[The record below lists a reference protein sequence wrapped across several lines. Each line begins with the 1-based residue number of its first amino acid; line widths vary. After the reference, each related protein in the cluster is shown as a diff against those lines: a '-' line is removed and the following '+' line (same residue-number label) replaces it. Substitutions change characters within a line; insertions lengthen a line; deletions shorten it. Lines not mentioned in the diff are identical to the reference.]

1 MLSKFNNKK
10 HRRLTALLLCAALM
24 LGSVTSV
31 SADISAA
38 DSETEVQ
45 NYAEESSTEAV
56 SYEAP
61 ETQAEVQEGTPVAEE
76 TEAPAADTQ
85 QTEAHTEAST
95 EAHTE
100 TASETQAEPET
111 ETPVS
116 EATELRQDFT
126 DGISVI
132 ANLPDGAFEAA
143 TSDITMQVNRLTSA
157 QLTYITSLM
166 DKEIDKDTYEVG
178 DYVIF
183 DIKFI
188 VNGVETEPL
197 KEITVNIKNSKI
209 NVGDVESAKV
219 FYFDPHD
226 TNTSSD
232 DELAEISQRSLLIK
246 EFQKAGKS
254 TANIDD
260 YDLSNIILNDKG
272 KATEINFEAR
282 KNTIYGC
289 YVVNEMEKESE
300 TEDINKEET
309 ESETE
314 LESES
319 ESESE
324 TENELYT
331 TDFTNQTLD
340 YEDAQVKISVE
351 AVEENAIPEEA
362 SLSVTPIV
370 KDNSDTS
377 AQYEAVEKLLQEKVE
392 NEDYDIAGFLAYDIT
407 LVDADGNKVEP
418 NGEVKVTMNYKQAVI
433 ADEAVQTVENTDGL
447 ESTADLGIAVM
458 HLEEDEQG
466 NVQNVVNM
474 TEENKADI
482 AATQDSKVEKT
493 EITTNSFSTYALAW
507 TAETVAQSAD
517 GSVTLTETYGKM
529 TATYTGSAT
538 DYKYVWYRSING
550 GYFELQTPVQYTG
563 TDGTALG
570 SDIKDDGTELYISL
584 NGGALTSANTNVQYK
599 VAVYA
604 ADAFDKDGDL
614 KEDAT
619 PLAESIAK
627 SVTGYDEIRN
637 GSFENP
643 VVTDNHL
650 NTNNWQYSN
659 ENYQAQGGVW
669 QTTGTHN
676 SSQWSDADGAD
687 IEIVTTKTKNQN
699 GTLSQSNLV
708 GYSWYGTV
716 AAADGIQFAE
726 LNCEAAGA
734 LYQDILTTPGETLNY
749 QLAHR
754 ARGNKKDAT
763 EENDTMY
770 VVIMST
776 QMAVDNNV
784 TTQARVQDIINNQ
797 SNYPGATVVS
807 YTDNDQMWTYHQGA
821 YKVNSD
827 GQYST
832 RFFFV
837 AGNTASG
844 NNTVGNFLDDIKFTR
859 DKLTP
864 VEGTASVTVE
874 KTIVGLE
881 YEAAKTLAEG
891 LEFNVGTHKL
901 TYNELTWSWADGI
914 YTGTSVISIPEHE
927 CGTLDVNEAA
937 TTGKSL
943 DVTGYDRNSSL
954 YVDGTVI
961 LDATTSGQMKIK
973 TGQSKTVSFSN
984 VYTVQ
989 NGGGFG
995 EDVENKMSHE
1005 KYIKKNADGT
1015 YDITL
1020 NASGSVGTQVNKAKV
1035 DIVLVMDISGSMDK
1049 SDGSSRKSKLANAK
1063 DAVNALVAAFSAKN
1077 DTVDARYKLVT
1088 FAKGSSIATDSWVDG
1103 STLKTKVSKLN
1114 ADGGTNYDKGLSN
1127 AATAVS
1133 AGARTDAKKIVI
1145 FLTDGQPTYY
1155 GSTSNC
1161 GVHTSYNT
1169 LSKALTSA
1177 ALIKCSDFYAVGI
1190 GLPGS
1195 IPIYKNDS
1203 GNCQYGTNH
1212 GGDWWNQNPTTE
1224 TISGKELLE
1233 RVSAKVTATTKD
1245 TWNLTDSSQLTDKF
1259 KQIAGETLTF
1269 ACSNVKIT
1277 DQLSDYVKVT
1287 DDSKIHVKV
1296 AQRGDN
1302 NTYTDK
1308 FDATFNLNQ
1317 SGAVTLNNKTIATAS
1332 YDATTKTAVLDFAD
1346 DYQLEENYY
1355 YYITITNL
1363 KATDKAYED
1372 YIKYGGYKTDQGA
1385 PIVGSTPTDTSA
1397 TKDNEFGYYA
1407 TNGSNLTGGAISSG
1421 KFGFKSNAD
1430 AKVEYTWKGTAKTE
1444 DYLDPVIQVSVD
1456 QIKVEKDWAELGD
1469 TTVSKNVVLAQLVKL
1484 STEKDVEDND
1494 VITVTPVAG
1503 KIIKL
1508 ADSNNFSGAFI
1519 VRNASD
1525 YAIREL
1531 KLDANGSITYEGK
1544 KYSIANEGDVTTFDN
1559 ISYKVSY
1566 ATDDSG
1572 KSVTI
1577 TNTKSSETIR
1587 IIKAGTDTN
1596 LLLEGAEFTLVDSN
1610 GKTVT
1615 VGTTATKGGSYI
1627 SDANGLVLEGI
1638 INAGTYTLTE
1648 IKAPSGYIKLADS
1661 ITITVGSNGD
1671 NKVTVSGPEG
1681 KVTCAK
1687 DDHNV
1692 YVITVQ
1698 NEVIYELPSTG
1709 GSGIYW
1715 FSICG
1720 MLLMM
1725 AAAWII
1731 YKNKCRE
1738 VLVK

>member
-38 DSETEVQ
+38 DSETEAQSGVQ
-45 NYAEESSTEAV
+45 TYAEESSTEAV

-183 DIKFI
+183 DIKFL

-232 DELAEISQRSLLIK
+232 DGLAEISQRSLLIK

-362 SLSVTPIV
+362 SLSVTPIA

-377 AQYEAVEKLLQEKVE
+377 AQYKTVEKLLQEKAE

-447 ESTADLGIAVM
+447 ESTADLGITVM
-458 HLEEDEQG
+458 HLEEDEHG
-466 NVQNVVNM
+466 NVSEVVDM
-474 TEENKADI
+474 TEANKADI
-482 AATQDSKVEKT
+482 AATEDGKVEKT
-493 EITTNSFSTYALAW
+493 EITTDSFSTYAVAW
-507 TAETVAQSAD
+507 TAETVAQSAE

-550 GYFELQTPVQYTG
+550 GDFELQTPVQYTG

-604 ADAFDKDGDL
+604 ADAFDEDGDL
-614 KEDAT
+614 KADAT

-687 IEIVTTKTKNQN
+687 IEIVTTQTKNQN

-784 TTQARVQDIINNQ
+784 TTQAKVQDIINNQ
-797 SNYPGATVVS
+797 SSYPGATVVS

-864 VEGTASVTVE
+864 IEGTASVTVE
-874 KTIVGLE
+874 KTISGLDFE
-881 YEAAKTLAEG
+881 HAKPLAEG
-891 LEFNVGTHKL
+891 LKFKVGDHEL
-901 TYNELTWSWADGI
+901 TYSDMTWSWANDT
-914 YTGTSVISIPEHE
+914 YTGTKVISIPQSE
-927 CGTLDVNEAA
+927 CSTLKVMEKASD
-937 TTGKSL
+937 GKSL
-943 DVTGYDRNSSL
+943 EVVGYNRNTAL
-954 YVDGTVI
+954 YIDGTVV
-961 LDATTSGQMKIK
+961 LDATIAGEMNLRV
-973 TGQSKTVSFSN
+973 GQSKTVRFEN
-984 VYTVQ
+984 IYTEQ
-989 NGGGFG
+989 NGGGG
-995 EDVENKMSHE
+995 GSGDDAESKLSHE

-1020 NASGSVGTQVNKAKV
+1020 NATGSIGTQTNKAKV
-1035 DIVLVMDISGSMDK
+1035 DIVLVVDTSGSMKGNNLTDTKEAVKALVDSFNKK
-1049 SDGSSRKSKLANAK
+1049 SD
-1063 DAVNALVAAFSAKN
+1063 
-1077 DTVDARYKLVT
+1077 TVETKYKLVT
-1088 FAKGSSIATDSWVDG
+1088 FASGSSI
-1103 STLKTKVSKLN
+1103 
-1114 ADGGTNYDKGLSN
+1114 
-1127 AATAVS
+1127 
-1133 AGARTDAKKIVI
+1133 
-1145 FLTDGQPTYY
+1145 
-1155 GSTSNC
+1155 
-1161 GVHTSYNT
+1161 
-1169 LSKALTSA
+1169 
-1177 ALIKCSDFYAVGI
+1177 
-1190 GLPGS
+1190 
-1195 IPIYKNDS
+1195 
-1203 GNCQYGTNH
+1203 
-1212 GGDWWNQNPTTE
+1212 
-1224 TISGKELLE
+1224 
-1233 RVSAKVTATTKD
+1233 
-1245 TWNLTDSSQLTDKF
+1245 
-1259 KQIAGETLTF
+1259 
-1269 ACSNVKIT
+1269 
-1277 DQLSDYVKVT
+1277 
-1287 DDSKIHVKV
+1287 
-1296 AQRGDN
+1296 
-1302 NTYTDK
+1302 
-1308 FDATFNLNQ
+1308 
-1317 SGAVTLNNKTIATAS
+1317 
-1332 YDATTKTAVLDFAD
+1332 
-1346 DYQLEENYY
+1346 
-1355 YYITITNL
+1355 
-1363 KATDKAYED
+1363 
-1372 YIKYGGYKTDQGA
+1372 
-1385 PIVGSTPTDTSA
+1385 STPNCDM
-1397 TKDNEFGYYA
+1397 
-1407 TNGSNLTGGAISSG
+1407 
-1421 KFGFKSNAD
+1421 
-1430 AKVEYTWKGTAKTE
+1430 
-1444 DYLDPVIQVSVD
+1444 P
-1456 QIKVEKDWAELGD
+1456 
-1469 TTVSKNVVLAQLVKL
+1469 LVK
-1484 STEKDVEDND
+1484 
-1494 VITVTPVAG
+1494 
-1503 KIIKL
+1503 
-1508 ADSNNFSGAFI
+1508 
-1519 VRNASD
+1519 
-1525 YAIREL
+1525 
-1531 KLDANGSITYEGK
+1531 
-1544 KYSIANEGDVTTFDN
+1544 
-1559 ISYKVSY
+1559 
-1566 ATDDSG
+1566 
-1572 KSVTI
+1572 
-1577 TNTKSSETIR
+1577 
-1587 IIKAGTDTN
+1587 
-1596 LLLEGAEFTLVDSN
+1596 
-1610 GKTVT
+1610 
-1615 VGTTATKGGSYI
+1615 
-1627 SDANGLVLEGI
+1627 
-1638 INAGTYTLTE
+1638 
-1648 IKAPSGYIKLADS
+1648 
-1661 ITITVGSNGD
+1661 
-1671 NKVTVSGPEG
+1671 
-1681 KVTCAK
+1681 
-1687 DDHNV
+1687 
-1692 YVITVQ
+1692 
-1698 NEVIYELPSTG
+1698 
-1709 GSGIYW
+1709 
-1715 FSICG
+1715 
-1720 MLLMM
+1720 
-1725 AAAWII
+1725 
-1731 YKNKCRE
+1731 
-1738 VLVK
+1738 

>member
-38 DSETEVQ
+38 DSETEAQSGVQ
-45 NYAEESSTEAV
+45 TYAEESSTEAV

-183 DIKFI
+183 DIKFL

-232 DELAEISQRSLLIK
+232 DELAEIPQRSLLIK

-289 YVVNEMEKESE
+289 YVVNEIEKESE

-340 YEDAQVKISVE
+340 YEDTQVKISVE

-458 HLEEDEQG
+458 HLEEDEHG

-507 TAETVAQSAD
+507 TAETVAQPAD

-550 GYFELQTPVQYTG
+550 GNFELQTPVQYTG

-604 ADAFDKDGDL
+604 ADAFDENGDL
-614 KEDAT
+614 EEDAT
-619 PLAESIAK
+619 LLAESIAK

-676 SSQWSDADGAD
+676 ASQWSDAEGAD
-687 IEIVTTKTKNQN
+687 IEIVTTQTKNQN
-699 GTLSQSNLV
+699 GTLSQSNLN

-776 QMAVDNNV
+776 QMAVDNKV
-784 TTQARVQDIINNQ
+784 TTQAKVQDIINNQ

-837 AGNTASG
+837 AGN
-844 NNTVGNFLDDIKFTR
+844 NTVGNFLDDIKFTR

-874 KTIVGLE
+874 KTISGLDFE
-881 YEAAKTLAEG
+881 HAKTLAEG
-891 LEFNVGTHKL
+891 LKFKVGEYEL
-901 TYNELTWSWADGI
+901 TYSDMTWSWANDT
-914 YTGTSVISIPEHE
+914 YTGTKVISIPQSE
-927 CGTLDVNEAA
+927 CGTLEVKEEASD
-937 TTGKSL
+937 GKSL
-943 DVTGYDRNSSL
+943 EVVGYNRNTAL
-954 YVDGTVI
+954 YIDGTVV
-961 LDATTSGQMKIK
+961 LDATIAGEMNLRV
-973 TGQSKTVSFSN
+973 GQSKTVRFEN
-984 VYTVQ
+984 IYTEQ
-989 NGGGFG
+989 NGGGG
-995 EDVENKMSHE
+995 GSGDDAESKLSHE

-1020 NASGSVGTQVNKAKV
+1020 NATGSIGTQTNKAKV
-1035 DIVLVMDISGSMDK
+1035 DIVLVVDTSGSMDEKDGKKTKLQSAKDSIKALVDAFDAK
-1049 SDGSSRKSKLANAK
+1049 SD
-1063 DAVNALVAAFSAKN
+1063 
-1077 DTVDARYKLVT
+1077 TVETKYKLVT
-1088 FAKGSSIATDSWVDG
+1088 FAKRSSINTPDWVDG
-1103 STLKTKVSKLN
+1103 NTLYNNYVARLS
-1114 ADGGTNYDKGLSN
+1114 ADGGTNYDRGLAN
-1127 AATAVS
+1127 AATAIGTAES
-1133 AGARTDAKKIVI
+1133 GAKKIVI

-1161 GVHTSYNT
+1161 GAHTSYKT
-1169 LSKALTSA
+1169 LLNALTSA
-1177 ALIKCSDFYAVGI
+1177 NSINCSDFYAVGI

-1195 IPIYKNDS
+1195 INIYTMDRDTCYENKP
-1203 GNCQYGTNH
+1203 H
-1212 GGDWWNQNPTTE
+1212 GQVKE
-1224 TISGKELLE
+1224 TISGKTLLE
-1233 RVSAKVTATTKD
+1233 RVSNNVKANTKEA
-1245 TWNLTDSSQLTDKF
+1245 WNLTNSSQLTDKF
-1259 KQIAGETLTF
+1259 EQIAGKTLTF

-1277 DQLSDYVKVT
+1277 DQLSEYVEVT
-1287 DDSKIHVKV
+1287 ENSKLHVKI
-1296 AQRGDN
+1296 AERSGTS
-1302 NTYTDK
+1302 TYTDK
-1308 FDATFNLNQ
+1308 YDQIFDL
-1317 SGAVTLNNKTIATAS
+1317 SGGTVTLNGQKIADVS
-1332 YDATTKTAVLDFAD
+1332 YNADTKTAVLDFVD
-1346 DYQLEENYY
+1346 NYKLEENYY
-1355 YYITITNL
+1355 YYISITKV

-1372 YIKYGGYKTDQGA
+1372 YINYGGYKTAQGA

-1469 TTVSKNVVLAQLVKL
+1469 TNVSKNVVLAQLVKL
-1484 STEKDVEDND
+1484 STEKDAEDND
-1494 VITVTPVAG
+1494 VTTETPVAG

-1519 VRNASD
+1519 VRNVSD

-1544 KYSIANEGDVTTFDN
+1544 KYSIANENDVTTFDN

-1587 IIKAGTDTN
+1587 IIKAGTDTS

-1610 GKTVT
+1610 GNTVT
-1615 VGTTATKGGSYI
+1615 VGTTATEGGSYI
-1627 SDANGLVLEGI
+1627 SGKNGLVLEGI

-1715 FSICG
+1715 FLICG

>member
-550 GYFELQTPVQYTG
+550 INGGDFELQTPVQYTG

-784 TTQARVQDIINNQ
+784 TTQAKVQDIINNQ

-874 KTIVGLE
+874 KTISGLDFE
-881 YEAAKTLAEG
+881 HAKTLAEG
-891 LEFNVGTHKL
+891 LEFKVGDHKL
-901 TYNELTWSWADGI
+901 TYSDMTWSWANNT
-914 YTGTSVISIPEHE
+914 YTGTKVISIPQSE
-927 CGTLDVNEAA
+927 CGTLEVSEEASD
-937 TTGKSL
+937 GKSL
-943 DVTGYDRNSSL
+943 EVVGYNRNTAL
-954 YVDGTVI
+954 YIDGTVV
-961 LDATTSGQMKIK
+961 LDATIAGEMNLRV
-973 TGQSKTVSFSN
+973 GQSKTVRFEN
-984 VYTVQ
+984 IYTEQ
-989 NGGGFG
+989 NGGGG
-995 EDVENKMSHE
+995 GSGDDAESKLSHE

-1020 NASGSVGTQVNKAKV
+1020 NATGSIGTQTNKAKV
-1035 DIVLVMDISGSMDK
+1035 DIVLVVDTSGSM
-1049 SDGSSRKSKLANAK
+1049 N
-1063 DAVNALVAAFSAKN
+1063 
-1077 DTVDARYKLVT
+1077 
-1088 FAKGSSIATDSWVDG
+1088 
-1103 STLKTKVSKLN
+1103 
-1114 ADGGTNYDKGLSN
+1114 
-1127 AATAVS
+1127 
-1133 AGARTDAKKIVI
+1133 
-1145 FLTDGQPTYY
+1145 
-1155 GSTSNC
+1155 
-1161 GVHTSYNT
+1161 
-1169 LSKALTSA
+1169 
-1177 ALIKCSDFYAVGI
+1177 
-1190 GLPGS
+1190 
-1195 IPIYKNDS
+1195 
-1203 GNCQYGTNH
+1203 
-1212 GGDWWNQNPTTE
+1212 
-1224 TISGKELLE
+1224 
-1233 RVSAKVTATTKD
+1233 
-1245 TWNLTDSSQLTDKF
+1245 
-1259 KQIAGETLTF
+1259 
-1269 ACSNVKIT
+1269 
-1277 DQLSDYVKVT
+1277 
-1287 DDSKIHVKV
+1287 
-1296 AQRGDN
+1296 
-1302 NTYTDK
+1302 
-1308 FDATFNLNQ
+1308 
-1317 SGAVTLNNKTIATAS
+1317 
-1332 YDATTKTAVLDFAD
+1332 
-1346 DYQLEENYY
+1346 
-1355 YYITITNL
+1355 
-1363 KATDKAYED
+1363 
-1372 YIKYGGYKTDQGA
+1372 
-1385 PIVGSTPTDTSA
+1385 
-1397 TKDNEFGYYA
+1397 
-1407 TNGSNLTGGAISSG
+1407 
-1421 KFGFKSNAD
+1421 
-1430 AKVEYTWKGTAKTE
+1430 
-1444 DYLDPVIQVSVD
+1444 
-1456 QIKVEKDWAELGD
+1456 EKD
-1469 TTVSKNVVLAQLVKL
+1469 
-1484 STEKDVEDND
+1484 
-1494 VITVTPVAG
+1494 
-1503 KIIKL
+1503 
-1508 ADSNNFSGAFI
+1508 
-1519 VRNASD
+1519 
-1525 YAIREL
+1525 
-1531 KLDANGSITYEGK
+1531 GK
-1544 KYSIANEGDVTTFDN
+1544 KQNF
-1559 ISYKVSY
+1559 KVL
-1566 ATDDSG
+1566 
-1572 KSVTI
+1572 KI
-1577 TNTKSSETIR
+1577 
-1587 IIKAGTDTN
+1587 
-1596 LLLEGAEFTLVDSN
+1596 
-1610 GKTVT
+1610 
-1615 VGTTATKGGSYI
+1615 
-1627 SDANGLVLEGI
+1627 
-1638 INAGTYTLTE
+1638 
-1648 IKAPSGYIKLADS
+1648 
-1661 ITITVGSNGD
+1661 
-1671 NKVTVSGPEG
+1671 
-1681 KVTCAK
+1681 
-1687 DDHNV
+1687 
-1692 YVITVQ
+1692 
-1698 NEVIYELPSTG
+1698 
-1709 GSGIYW
+1709 
-1715 FSICG
+1715 
-1720 MLLMM
+1720 LLM
-1725 AAAWII
+1725 
-1731 YKNKCRE
+1731 R
-1738 VLVK
+1738 L

>member
-56 SYEAP
+56 SYGAP
-61 ETQAEVQEGTPVAEE
+61 ETQAEVQEETSVAEE

-100 TASETQAEPET
+100 TASETQTPET
-111 ETPVS
+111 ETLVS

-143 TSDITMQVNRLTSA
+143 TSDITMQVNELTSA

-183 DIKFI
+183 DIKFL

-197 KEITVNIKNSKI
+197 KEITVNIKDSKI

-232 DELAEISQRSLLIK
+232 DELAEIPQRSLLIK

-289 YVVNEMEKESE
+289 YVVNEIEKESE

-309 ESETE
+309 EAETELESETE
-314 LESES
+314 LEAES

-331 TDFTNQTLD
+331 TDFTHQTLD

-377 AQYEAVEKLLQEKVE
+377 AQYEAVEKLLQEKAE

-447 ESTADLGIAVM
+447 ESTADLGITVM
-458 HLEEDEQG
+458 HLEEDEHG

-529 TATYTGSAT
+529 TAIYTGSAT

-550 GYFELQTPVQYTG
+550 GDFELQTPVQYTG

-604 ADAFDKDGDL
+604 ADAFDENDDL
-614 KEDAT
+614 KENAR

-687 IEIVTTKTKNQN
+687 IEIVTTQTKNQN

-784 TTQARVQDIINNQ
+784 TTQAKVQDIINNQ
-797 SNYPGATVVS
+797 SSYPGATVVS

-874 KTIVGLE
+874 KTISGLDFE
-881 YEAAKTLAEG
+881 HAKTLAEG
-891 LEFNVGTHKL
+891 LEFKVGDHEL
-901 TYNELTWSWADGI
+901 TYSDMTWSWANNT
-914 YTGTSVISIPEHE
+914 YTGTKVISIPQSE
-927 CGTLDVNEAA
+927 CGTLEVKEEASDE
-937 TTGKSL
+937 KSL
-943 DVTGYDRNSSL
+943 EVVGYNRNTAL
-954 YVDGTVI
+954 YIDGTVV
-961 LDATTSGQMKIK
+961 LDATIAGEMNLRV
-973 TGQSKTVSFSN
+973 GQSKTVRFEN
-984 VYTVQ
+984 IYTEQ
-989 NGGGFG
+989 NGGGG
-995 EDVENKMSHE
+995 SGDDAESKLSHE

-1020 NASGSVGTQVNKAKV
+1020 NATGSIGTQTNKAKV
-1035 DIVLVMDISGSMDK
+1035 DIVLVVDTSGSMNEK
-1049 SDGSSRKSKLANAK
+1049 DGKKTKLQSAK
-1063 DAVNALVAAFSAKN
+1063 DSINALVGAFNAKS
-1077 DTVDARYKLVT
+1077 DTVETKYKLVT
-1088 FAKGSSIATDSWVDG
+1088 FAKRSSINTPDWVDG
-1103 STLKTKVSKLN
+1103 NTLYNNYVARLS
-1114 ADGGTNYDKGLSN
+1114 ADGGTNYDRGLAN
-1127 AATAVS
+1127 AATAIGTAES
-1133 AGARTDAKKIVI
+1133 GAKKIVI
-1145 FLTDGQPTYY
+1145 FLTDGEPTYY
-1155 GSTSNC
+1155 GAKPSGFGNATSEE
-1161 GVHTSYNT
+1161 T
-1169 LSKALTSA
+1169 LTAAQDSA
-1177 ALIKCSDFYAVGI
+1177 HKIYCDEFYAVGI
-1190 GLPGS
+1190 NLPS
-1195 IPIYKNDS
+1195 QVYIYKNNGNYSYTTS
-1203 GNCQYGTNH
+1203 GLDILTSIRN
-1212 GGDWWNQNPTTE
+1212 
-1224 TISGKELLE
+1224 
-1233 RVSAKVTATTKD
+1233 KVNATTKD
-1245 TWNLTDSSQLTDKF
+1245 AWNLSSSNQLTEKF

-1277 DQLSDYVKVT
+1277 DQLSEYVEVT
-1287 DDSKIHVKV
+1287 ENSKLHVKI
-1296 AQRGDN
+1296 AERSGTS
-1302 NTYTDK
+1302 TYTDK
-1308 FDATFNLNQ
+1308 YDQIFDL
-1317 SGAVTLNNKTIATAS
+1317 SGGTVTLNGQKIADVR
-1332 YDATTKTAVLDFAD
+1332 YDKETKTAVLDFVD
-1346 DYQLEENYY
+1346 NYKLQENYY
-1355 YYITITNL
+1355 YYISITKV

-1469 TTVSKNVVLAQLVKL
+1469 TNVSKNVVLAQLVKL
-1484 STEKDVEDND
+1484 STEKDAEDND
-1494 VITVTPVAG
+1494 VTTETPVAG

-1519 VRNASD
+1519 VRNVSD

-1544 KYSIANEGDVTTFDN
+1544 KYSIANENDVTTFDN

-1587 IIKAGTDTN
+1587 IIKAGTDTS

-1610 GKTVT
+1610 GNTVT
-1615 VGTTATKGGSYI
+1615 VGTTATEGGSYI
-1627 SDANGLVLEGI
+1627 SGKNGLVLEGI

-1715 FSICG
+1715 FLICG

>member
-38 DSETEVQ
+38 DSETEAQSGVQ
-45 NYAEESSTEAV
+45 TYAEESSTEAV

-183 DIKFI
+183 DIKFL

-289 YVVNEMEKESE
+289 YVVNEMEK
-300 TEDINKEET
+300 
-309 ESETE
+309 
-314 LESES
+314 
-319 ESESE
+319 ESE

-550 GYFELQTPVQYTG
+550 GDFELQTPVQYTG

-784 TTQARVQDIINNQ
+784 TTQAKVQDIINNQ

-874 KTIVGLE
+874 KTISGLDFE
-881 YEAAKTLAEG
+881 HAKTLAEG
-891 LEFNVGTHKL
+891 LEFKVGDHEL
-901 TYNELTWSWADGI
+901 TYSDMTWSWANNT
-914 YTGTSVISIPEHE
+914 YTGTKVISIPQSE
-927 CGTLDVNEAA
+927 CGTLEVSEEASD
-937 TTGKSL
+937 GKSL
-943 DVTGYDRNSSL
+943 EVVGYNRNTAL
-954 YVDGTVI
+954 YIDGTVV
-961 LDATTSGQMKIK
+961 LDATIAGEMNLRV
-973 TGQSKTVSFSN
+973 GQSKTVRFEN
-984 VYTVQ
+984 IYTEQ
-989 NGGGFG
+989 NGGGG
-995 EDVENKMSHE
+995 GSGDDAESKLSHE

-1020 NASGSVGTQVNKAKV
+1020 NATGSIGTQTNKAKV
-1035 DIVLVMDISGSMDK
+1035 DIVLVVDTSGSMKGNNLTDTKEAVKALVDSFNKK
-1049 SDGSSRKSKLANAK
+1049 SD
-1063 DAVNALVAAFSAKN
+1063 
-1077 DTVDARYKLVT
+1077 TVETKYKLVT
-1088 FAKGSSIATDSWVDG
+1088 FASGSSISTPNWVGGD
-1103 STLKTKVSKLN
+1103 TLYNNYVARLSAK
-1114 ADGGTNYDKGLSN
+1114 GGTNYDRGLAN
-1127 AATAVS
+1127 AATAIGTAES
-1133 AGARTDAKKIVI
+1133 GAKKIVI

-1161 GVHTSYNT
+1161 GAHTSYNT

-1177 ALIKCSDFYAVGI
+1177 NSINCNDFYAVGI

-1195 IPIYKNDS
+1195 IDIYTKDRDTCYEN
-1203 GNCQYGTNH
+1203 QRH
-1212 GGDWWNQNPTTE
+1212 GQVKE
-1224 TISGKELLE
+1224 TISGETLLT
-1233 RVSAKVTATTKD
+1233 RVSDKVKANTKEA
-1245 TWNLTDSSQLTDKF
+1245 WNLTDSSQLTDKF
-1259 KQIAGETLTF
+1259 KQVAGETLTF

-1277 DQLSDYVKVT
+1277 DQLSEYVEVT
-1287 DDSKIHVKV
+1287 ENSKLHVKI
-1296 AQRGDN
+1296 AERSGTS
-1302 NTYTDK
+1302 TYTDK
-1308 FDATFNLNQ
+1308 YDQIFDL
-1317 SGAVTLNNKTIATAS
+1317 SGGTVTLNGQKIADVS
-1332 YDATTKTAVLDFAD
+1332 YDNKTKTAVLDFVD
-1346 DYQLEENYY
+1346 NYKLEENYY
-1355 YYITITNL
+1355 YYISITKV

-1372 YIKYGGYKTDQGA
+1372 YINNSGYKTDQGA

-1397 TKDNEFGYYA
+1397 TKDSEFGYYA

-1469 TTVSKNVVLAQLVKL
+1469 TNVSKNVVLAQLVKL
-1484 STEKDVEDND
+1484 STEKDAEGNE
-1494 VITVTPVAG
+1494 VITETPVAG

-1544 KYSIANEGDVTTFDN
+1544 KYSIANENDVTTFDN

-1566 ATDDSG
+1566 VTGDSG

-1587 IIKAGTDTN
+1587 IIKAGTDTS

-1615 VGTTATKGGSYI
+1615 VGTTATEGGSYI
-1627 SDANGLVLEGI
+1627 SDENGLVLEGI

>member
-10 HRRLTALLLCAALM
+10 HRRLTALLLCVALM

-45 NYAEESSTEAV
+45 SEVQTYGEESATEAV
-56 SYEAP
+56 SYGAP
-61 ETQAEVQEGTPVAEE
+61 EAQTEVQEETSVAEE

-85 QTEAHTEAST
+85 QTEAHTEAAT

-143 TSDITMQVNRLTSA
+143 TSDITMQVNELTSA

-183 DIKFI
+183 DIKFL

-232 DELAEISQRSLLIK
+232 DELAEIPQRSLLIK

-289 YVVNEMEKESE
+289 YVVNEIEKESE

-331 TDFTNQTLD
+331 TDFTHQTLD

-377 AQYEAVEKLLQEKVE
+377 AQYKTVEKLLQEKAE

-433 ADEAVQTVENTDGL
+433 ADEAVQTVEDTDGL

-458 HLEEDEQG
+458 HLEEDEHG
-466 NVQNVVNM
+466 NVRNVVNM

-493 EITTNSFSTYALAW
+493 EITTDSFSTYAVAW
-507 TAETVAQSAD
+507 TAETVAQSAA

-529 TATYTGSAT
+529 TAAYTGSAAN
-538 DYKYVWYRSING
+538 YKYVWYRSINNG
-550 GYFELQTPVQYTG
+550 DFELQTPVQYTG

-604 ADAFDKDGDL
+604 ADAFDENDDL
-614 KEDAT
+614 KENAT

-687 IEIVTTKTKNQN
+687 IEIVTTQTKNQN

-754 ARGNKKDAT
+754 ARGNKQNAT

-784 TTQARVQDIINNQ
+784 TTQAKVQDIINNQ
-797 SNYPGATVVS
+797 SSYPGATVVS

-874 KTIVGLE
+874 KTISGLDFE
-881 YEAAKTLAEG
+881 HAKTLAEG
-891 LEFNVGTHKL
+891 LEFKVGEYEL
-901 TYNELTWSWADGI
+901 TYSDMTWSWANDT
-914 YTGTSVISIPEHE
+914 YTGTKVISIPQSE
-927 CGTLDVNEAA
+927 CGTLEVSEEASD
-937 TTGKSL
+937 GKSL
-943 DVTGYDRNSSL
+943 EVVGYNRNTAL
-954 YVDGTVI
+954 YIDGTVV
-961 LDATTSGQMKIK
+961 LDATIAGEMNLRV
-973 TGQSKTVSFSN
+973 GQSKTVRFEN
-984 VYTVQ
+984 IYTEQ
-989 NGGGFG
+989 NGGGG
-995 EDVENKMSHE
+995 GSGDDAESKLSHE

-1020 NASGSVGTQVNKAKV
+1020 NATGSIGTQTNKAKV
-1035 DIVLVMDISGSMDK
+1035 DIVLVVDTSGSMDEKDGKKTKLQSAKDSIKALVDAFDAK
-1049 SDGSSRKSKLANAK
+1049 SD
-1063 DAVNALVAAFSAKN
+1063 
-1077 DTVDARYKLVT
+1077 TVETKYKLVT
-1088 FAKGSSIATDSWVDG
+1088 FAKRSSINTPDWVDG
-1103 STLKTKVSKLN
+1103 NTLYNNYVARLS
-1114 ADGGTNYDKGLSN
+1114 ADGGTNYDRGLAN
-1127 AATAVS
+1127 AATAIGTAES
-1133 AGARTDAKKIVI
+1133 GAKKIVI

-1161 GVHTSYNT
+1161 GAHTSYKT
-1169 LSKALTSA
+1169 LSNALTSA
-1177 ALIKCSDFYAVGI
+1177 NSINCSDFYAVGI

-1195 IPIYKNDS
+1195 INIYTKDRDTCYENKP
-1203 GNCQYGTNH
+1203 H
-1212 GGDWWNQNPTTE
+1212 GQVKE
-1224 TISGKELLE
+1224 TISGKTLLE
-1233 RVSAKVTATTKD
+1233 RVSNNVKANTKEA
-1245 TWNLTDSSQLTDKF
+1245 WNLTNSSQLTDKF
-1259 KQIAGETLTF
+1259 EQIAGETLTF

-1277 DQLSDYVKVT
+1277 DQLSEYVEVT
-1287 DDSKIHVKV
+1287 ENSKLHVKI
-1296 AQRGDN
+1296 AERSGTS
-1302 NTYTDK
+1302 TYTDK
-1308 FDATFNLNQ
+1308 YDQIFDL
-1317 SGAVTLNNKTIATAS
+1317 SGGTVTLNGQKIADVS
-1332 YDATTKTAVLDFAD
+1332 YNADTKTAVLDFVD
-1346 DYQLEENYY
+1346 NYKLEENYY
-1355 YYITITNL
+1355 YYISITKV

-1372 YIKYGGYKTDQGA
+1372 YINYGGYKTAQGA

-1397 TKDNEFGYYA
+1397 TTDSEFGYYA

-1469 TTVSKNVVLAQLVKL
+1469 TNVSKNVVLAQLVKL
-1484 STEKDVEDND
+1484 STEKDAEGND
-1494 VITVTPVAG
+1494 VITETPVTG

-1544 KYSIANEGDVTTFDN
+1544 KYSIANENDVTTFDN

-1587 IIKAGTDTN
+1587 IIKAGTDTS

-1610 GKTVT
+1610 GNTVT
-1615 VGTTATKGGSYI
+1615 VGTTATEGGSYI
-1627 SDANGLVLEGI
+1627 SDKNGLVLEGI

-1648 IKAPSGYIKLADS
+1648 IKAPSGYIKLAES
-1661 ITITVGSNGD
+1661 ITITVGSDG
-1671 NKVTVSGPEG
+1671 VTVSGPEG

-1709 GSGIYW
+1709 GLGIYW
-1715 FSICG
+1715 YSICG

>member
-10 HRRLTALLLCAALM
+10 HRRLTALLLCVALM

-45 NYAEESSTEAV
+45 SEAQAYTEEPTTEAV

-61 ETQAEVQEGTPVAEE
+61 ETQTEVQEGTPVAEE
-76 TEAPAADTQ
+76 TEAPAADAQ
-85 QTEAHTEAST
+85 QTEAHTEVAT

-100 TASETQAEPET
+100 TAAETQAEPET

-166 DKEIDKDTYEVG
+166 DKEINKDTYEVG

-183 DIKFI
+183 DIKFL

-232 DELAEISQRSLLIK
+232 DELAEIPQRSLLIK

-289 YVVNEMEKESE
+289 YVVNEIEKESE

-340 YEDAQVKISVE
+340 YEDTQVKISVE

-362 SLSVTPIV
+362 SLSVTPIA

-377 AQYEAVEKLLQEKVE
+377 AQYKTVEKLLQEKAE

-458 HLEEDEQG
+458 HLEEDEHG
-466 NVQNVVNM
+466 NVRNVVNM

-482 AATQDSKVEKT
+482 AVTQDSKVEKT
-493 EITTNSFSTYALAW
+493 EITTDSFSTYALAW

-529 TATYTGSAT
+529 TAAYTGSAT
-538 DYKYVWYRSING
+538 DYKYVWYRSINRG
-550 GYFELQTPVQYTG
+550 DFELQTPVQYTG
-563 TDGTALG
+563 TDGTGLG

-584 NGGALTSANTNVQYK
+584 NGGALTSVNTNVKYK

-604 ADAFDKDGDL
+604 ANAFDENGD
-614 KEDAT
+614 KKKDAT

-627 SVTGYDEIRN
+627 NVTGYDEIRN

-669 QTTGTHN
+669 QTTGTH
-676 SSQWSDADGAD
+676 DPDTRYADPEGAD
-687 IEIVTTKTKNQN
+687 IEIVTTQTKNSA
-699 GTLSQSNLV
+699 GTLSESNLN

-754 ARGNKKDAT
+754 ARGSNKNAT

-776 QMAVDNNV
+776 QMAVDNDV
-784 TTQARVQDIINNQ
+784 TTQTKVQDIINNQ
-797 SNYPGATVVS
+797 SSYPGATVVS

-837 AGNTASG
+837 AGDTASG

-874 KTIVGLE
+874 KTISGLDFE
-881 YEAAKTLAEG
+881 HAKTLAEG
-891 LEFNVGTHKL
+891 LEFKVGDYKL
-901 TYNELTWSWADGI
+901 TYSDMTWSWANDT
-914 YTGTSVISIPEHE
+914 YTGTKVISIPQSE
-927 CGTLDVNEAA
+927 CGTLEVSEEASD
-937 TTGKSL
+937 GKSL
-943 DVTGYDRNSSL
+943 EVVGYNRNTAL
-954 YVDGTVI
+954 YIDGTVV
-961 LDATTSGQMKIK
+961 LDATIAGEMNLRV
-973 TGQSKTVSFSN
+973 GQSKTVRFEN
-984 VYTVQ
+984 IYTEQ
-989 NGGGFG
+989 NGGGG
-995 EDVENKMSHE
+995 GSGDDAESKLSHE

-1020 NASGSVGTQVNKAKV
+1020 NATGSIGTQTNKAKV
-1035 DIVLVMDISGSMDK
+1035 DIVLVVDTSGSMNEK
-1049 SDGSSRKSKLANAK
+1049 DGKKTKLQSAK
-1063 DAVNALVAAFSAKN
+1063 DSINALVGAFNAKS
-1077 DTVDARYKLVT
+1077 DTVETKYKLVT
-1088 FAKGSSIATDSWVDG
+1088 FAKRSSINTPDWVDG
-1103 STLKTKVSKLN
+1103 NTLYNNYVARLS
-1114 ADGGTNYDKGLSN
+1114 ADGGTNYDRGLAN
-1127 AATAVS
+1127 AATAIGTAES
-1133 AGARTDAKKIVI
+1133 GAKKIVI
-1145 FLTDGQPTYY
+1145 FLTDGEPTYY
-1155 GSTSNC
+1155 GAKPSGFGNATSEE
-1161 GVHTSYNT
+1161 T
-1169 LSKALTSA
+1169 LTAAQDSA
-1177 ALIKCSDFYAVGI
+1177 HKIYCDEFYAVGI
-1190 GLPGS
+1190 NLPS
-1195 IPIYKNDS
+1195 QVYIYKNNGNYSYTTS
-1203 GNCQYGTNH
+1203 GLDILTSIRN
-1212 GGDWWNQNPTTE
+1212 
-1224 TISGKELLE
+1224 
-1233 RVSAKVTATTKD
+1233 KVNATTKD
-1245 TWNLTDSSQLTDKF
+1245 AWNLSSSNQLTEKF

-1277 DQLSDYVKVT
+1277 DQLSEYVEVT
-1287 DDSKIHVKV
+1287 ENSKLHVKI
-1296 AQRGDN
+1296 AERSGTS
-1302 NTYTDK
+1302 TYTDK
-1308 FDATFNLNQ
+1308 YDQIFDL
-1317 SGAVTLNNKTIATAS
+1317 SGGTVTLNGQKIADVR
-1332 YDATTKTAVLDFAD
+1332 YDKETKTAVLDFVD
-1346 DYQLEENYY
+1346 NYKLQENYY
-1355 YYITITNL
+1355 YYISITKV

-1421 KFGFKSNAD
+1421 KFVFKSNAD
-1430 AKVEYTWKGTAKTE
+1430 AKVEYTWKGTPKTE

-1469 TTVSKNVVLAQLVKL
+1469 TNVSKNVVLAQLVKL
-1484 STEKDVEDND
+1484 STEKDAEDND
-1494 VITVTPVAG
+1494 VTTETPVAG

-1519 VRNASD
+1519 VRNVSD

-1544 KYSIANEGDVTTFDN
+1544 KYSIANENDVTTFDN

-1587 IIKAGTDTN
+1587 IIKAGTDTS

-1610 GKTVT
+1610 GNTVT
-1615 VGTTATKGGSYI
+1615 VGTTATEGGSYI
-1627 SDANGLVLEGI
+1627 SGKNGLVLEGI

-1715 FSICG
+1715 FLICG

>member
-1 MLSKFNNKK
+1 MFLSLKTLYRK
-10 HRRLTALLLCAALM
+10 RT
-24 LGSVTSV
+24 
-31 SADISAA
+31 
-38 DSETEVQ
+38 
-45 NYAEESSTEAV
+45 
-56 SYEAP
+56 
-61 ETQAEVQEGTPVAEE
+61 
-76 TEAPAADTQ
+76 
-85 QTEAHTEAST
+85 
-95 EAHTE
+95 
-100 TASETQAEPET
+100 
-111 ETPVS
+111 
-116 EATELRQDFT
+116 
-126 DGISVI
+126 VI
-132 ANLPDGAFEAA
+132 WPFYFYTIIRTL
-143 TSDITMQVNRLTSA
+143 S
-157 QLTYITSLM
+157 
-166 DKEIDKDTYEVG
+166 
-178 DYVIF
+178 
-183 DIKFI
+183 
-188 VNGVETEPL
+188 
-197 KEITVNIKNSKI
+197 NIKNSKI

-232 DELAEISQRSLLIK
+232 DELAEIPQRSLLIK

-289 YVVNEMEKESE
+289 YVVNEIEKESE

-331 TDFTNQTLD
+331 TDFEHQSLT
-340 YEDAQVKISVE
+340 YEDDQVNITVEEVE
-351 AVEENAIPEEA
+351 ANAIPEGA

-370 KDNSDTS
+370 KDNSDTQ
-377 AQYEAVEKLLQEKVE
+377 AQYEVVEKLLQEKAE
-392 NEDYDIAGFLAYDIT
+392 NEDYDIAGFLAYDII
-407 LVDADGNKVEP
+407 LVDKDGNKVEP

-447 ESTADLGIAVM
+447 ESTADLGITVM
-458 HLEEDEQG
+458 HLEEDEHG

-550 GYFELQTPVQYTG
+550 GDFELQTPVQYTG

-599 VAVYA
+599 AAVYA
-604 ADAFDKDGDL
+604 ADAFDENGDL

-676 SSQWSDADGAD
+676 ASQWSDAEGAD
-687 IEIVTTKTKNQN
+687 IEIVTTQTKNSA
-699 GTLSQSNLV
+699 GTLFESNLN

-754 ARGNKKDAT
+754 ARGSKKDAT

-776 QMAVDNNV
+776 QMAVDNKV
-784 TTQARVQDIINNQ
+784 TTQAKVQDIINNQ
-797 SNYPGATVVS
+797 SSYPGATVVS

-874 KTIVGLE
+874 KTISGLDFE
-881 YEAAKTLAEG
+881 HAKTLAEG
-891 LEFNVGTHKL
+891 LEFKVGEHEL
-901 TYNELTWSWADGI
+901 TYSDMTWSWANDT
-914 YTGTSVISIPEHE
+914 YTGTKVISIPESE
-927 CGTLDVNEAA
+927 CGTLEVGEEA
-937 TTGKSL
+937 TDGKSL
-943 DVTGYDRNSSL
+943 EVVGYNRNTAL
-954 YVDGTVI
+954 YIDGTVV
-961 LDATTSGQMKIK
+961 LDATIAGEMSLRV
-973 TGQSKTVSFSN
+973 GQSKTVRFEN
-984 VYTVQ
+984 IYTEQ
-989 NGGGFG
+989 NGGGG
-995 EDVENKMSHE
+995 GSGDDAESKLSHE

-1020 NASGSVGTQVNKAKV
+1020 NATGSIGTQTNKAKV
-1035 DIVLVMDISGSMDK
+1035 DIVLVVDTSGSMSGDNLTDTK
-1049 SDGSSRKSKLANAK
+1049 K
-1063 DAVNALVAAFSAKN
+1063 AVKALVDSFNKKS
-1077 DTVDARYKLVT
+1077 DTVDTKYKLVT
-1088 FAKGSSIATDSWVDG
+1088 FASGSSIKTPNWVDG
-1103 STLKTKVSKLN
+1103 NTLYNSYVRRLS
-1114 ADGGTNYDKGLSN
+1114 AEGGTNYDRGLSN
-1127 AATAVS
+1127 AATAIGTAES
-1133 AGARTDAKKIVI
+1133 GAKKIVI
-1145 FLTDGQPTYY
+1145 FLTDGEPTYY
-1155 GSTSNC
+1155 GDRPSGFGNVTSEK
-1161 GVHTSYNT
+1161 T
-1169 LSKALTSA
+1169 LAAAQDSA
-1177 ALIKCSDFYAVGI
+1177 EKIKCDEFYAVGI
-1190 GLPGS
+1190 NLPS
-1195 IPIYKNDS
+1195 KVKIYKKNGDYSYTTS
-1203 GNCQYGTNH
+1203 GLNILTSIKN
-1212 GGDWWNQNPTTE
+1212 
-1224 TISGKELLE
+1224 
-1233 RVSAKVTATTKD
+1233 KVKATTKD
-1245 TWNLTDSSQLTDKF
+1245 AWNLSSSNQLTEKF
-1259 KQIAGETLTF
+1259 EQIAGETLTF

-1277 DQLSDYVKVT
+1277 DQLSEYVEVT
-1287 DDSKIHVKV
+1287 ENSKLHVKI
-1296 AQRGDN
+1296 AERSGTS
-1302 NTYTDK
+1302 TYTDK
-1308 FDATFNLNQ
+1308 YDQIFDLT
-1317 SGAVTLNNKTIATAS
+1317 GGTVTLNGQRIADVS
-1332 YDATTKTAVLDFAD
+1332 YDDKTKTAVLDFVD
-1346 DYQLEENYY
+1346 NYKLEENYY
-1355 YYITITNL
+1355 YYISITKV
-1363 KATDKAYED
+1363 KATDKAYDD
-1372 YIKYGGYKTDQGA
+1372 YINNGGYKTAQGA

-1407 TNGSNLTGGAISSG
+1407 TNGSNLEDGAISSG
-1421 KFGFKSNAD
+1421 KFGFKSNAN

-1456 QIKVEKDWAELGD
+1456 QIKVEKDWAELGG
-1469 TTVSKNVVLAQLVKL
+1469 TSVSKNVVLAQLVKL
-1484 STEKDVEDND
+1484 STEKDAEDND
-1494 VITVTPVAG
+1494 VTTETPVAG

-1544 KYSIANEGDVTTFDN
+1544 KYSIANENDVTTFDN

-1587 IIKAGTDTN
+1587 IIKAGTDTS

-1610 GKTVT
+1610 GNTVT
-1615 VGTTATKGGSYI
+1615 VGTTATEGGSYI
-1627 SDANGLVLEGI
+1627 SDENGLVLEGI

-1648 IKAPSGYIKLADS
+1648 IKAPSGYIKLAES
-1661 ITITVGSNGD
+1661 ITITVGSDDDNSNGD

-1709 GSGIYW
+1709 GLGIYW
-1715 FSICG
+1715 YSICG

>member
-183 DIKFI
+183 DIKFL

-550 GYFELQTPVQYTG
+550 GNFELQTPVQYTG

-619 PLAESIAK
+619 LLAESIAK

-776 QMAVDNNV
+776 QMAVDNKV
-784 TTQARVQDIINNQ
+784 TTQAKVQDIINNQ

-844 NNTVGNFLDDIKFTR
+844 NNIVGNFLDDIKFTR

-874 KTIVGLE
+874 KTISGLDFE
-881 YEAAKTLAEG
+881 HAKTLAEG
-891 LEFNVGTHKL
+891 LEFKVGDHGL
-901 TYNELTWSWADGI
+901 TYSDMTWSWANNT
-914 YTGTSVISIPEHE
+914 YTGTKVISIPQSE
-927 CGTLDVNEAA
+927 CGTLEVSEEASD
-937 TTGKSL
+937 GKSL
-943 DVTGYDRNSSL
+943 EVVGYNRNTAL
-954 YVDGTVI
+954 YIDGTVV
-961 LDATTSGQMKIK
+961 LDATIAGEMNLRV
-973 TGQSKTVSFSN
+973 GQSKTVRFEN
-984 VYTVQ
+984 IYTEQ
-989 NGGGFG
+989 NGGGG
-995 EDVENKMSHE
+995 GSGDDAESKLSHE

-1020 NASGSVGTQVNKAKV
+1020 NATGSIGTQTNKAKV
-1035 DIVLVMDISGSMDK
+1035 DIVLVVDTSGSMKGNNLTDTKEAVKALVDSFNKK
-1049 SDGSSRKSKLANAK
+1049 SD
-1063 DAVNALVAAFSAKN
+1063 
-1077 DTVDARYKLVT
+1077 TVETKYKLVT
-1088 FAKGSSIATDSWVDG
+1088 FASGSSISTPNWVGGD
-1103 STLKTKVSKLN
+1103 TLYNNYVARLSAK
-1114 ADGGTNYDKGLSN
+1114 GGINYDRGLAN
-1127 AATAVS
+1127 AATAIGTAES
-1133 AGARTDAKKIVI
+1133 GAKKIVI

-1161 GVHTSYNT
+1161 GAHTSYNT

-1177 ALIKCSDFYAVGI
+1177 NSINCNDFYAVGI

-1195 IPIYKNDS
+1195 IDIYTEDRDTCYENRR
-1203 GNCQYGTNH
+1203 H
-1212 GGDWWNQNPTTE
+1212 GQVKE
-1224 TISGKELLE
+1224 TISGETLLT
-1233 RVSAKVTATTKD
+1233 RVSDKVKANTKEA
-1245 TWNLTDSSQLTDKF
+1245 WNLTDSSQLTDKF
-1259 KQIAGETLTF
+1259 KQVAGETLTF

-1277 DQLSDYVKVT
+1277 DQLSEYVEVT
-1287 DDSKIHVKV
+1287 ENSKLHVKI
-1296 AQRGDN
+1296 AERSGTS
-1302 NTYTDK
+1302 TYTDK
-1308 FDATFNLNQ
+1308 YDQIFDL
-1317 SGAVTLNNKTIATAS
+1317 SGGTVTLNGQKIADVR
-1332 YDATTKTAVLDFAD
+1332 YDKETKTAVLDFVD
-1346 DYQLEENYY
+1346 NYKLQENYY
-1355 YYITITNL
+1355 YYISITKV

-1469 TTVSKNVVLAQLVKL
+1469 TNVSKNVVLAQLVKL
-1484 STEKDVEDND
+1484 STEKDAEGND
-1494 VITVTPVAG
+1494 VITETPVAG

-1519 VRNASD
+1519 VRNVSD

-1544 KYSIANEGDVTTFDN
+1544 KYSIANENDVTTFDN

-1587 IIKAGTDTN
+1587 IIKAGTDTS

-1610 GKTVT
+1610 GNTVT
-1615 VGTTATKGGSYI
+1615 VGTTATEGGSYI
-1627 SDANGLVLEGI
+1627 SGKNGLVLEGI

-1715 FSICG
+1715 FLICG

>member
-550 GYFELQTPVQYTG
+550 INGGDFELQTPVQYTG

-776 QMAVDNNV
+776 QMAVDNHV
-784 TTQARVQDIINNQ
+784 TTQAKVQDIINNQ

-874 KTIVGLE
+874 KTISGLDFE
-881 YEAAKTLAEG
+881 HAKTLAEG
-891 LEFNVGTHKL
+891 LEFKVGDHKL
-901 TYNELTWSWADGI
+901 TYSDMTWSWANNT
-914 YTGTSVISIPEHE
+914 YTGTKVISIPQSE
-927 CGTLDVNEAA
+927 CGTLEVSEEASD
-937 TTGKSL
+937 GKSL
-943 DVTGYDRNSSL
+943 EVVGYNRNTAL
-954 YVDGTVI
+954 YIDGTVV
-961 LDATTSGQMKIK
+961 LDATIAGEMNLRV
-973 TGQSKTVSFSN
+973 GQSKTVRFEN
-984 VYTVQ
+984 IYTEQ
-989 NGGGFG
+989 NGGGG
-995 EDVENKMSHE
+995 GSGDDAESKLSHE

-1020 NASGSVGTQVNKAKV
+1020 NATGSIGTQTNKAKV
-1035 DIVLVMDISGSMDK
+1035 DIVLVVDTSGSMNEK
-1049 SDGSSRKSKLANAK
+1049 DGKKTKLQSAK
-1063 DAVNALVAAFSAKN
+1063 DSINALVGAFNAKS
-1077 DTVDARYKLVT
+1077 DTVETKYKLVT
-1088 FAKGSSIATDSWVDG
+1088 FAKRSSINTPDWVDG
-1103 STLKTKVSKLN
+1103 NTLYNNYVARLS
-1114 ADGGTNYDKGLSN
+1114 ADGGTNYDRGLAN
-1127 AATAVS
+1127 AATAIGTAES
-1133 AGARTDAKKIVI
+1133 GAKKIVI
-1145 FLTDGQPTYY
+1145 FLTDGEPTYY
-1155 GSTSNC
+1155 GAKPSGFGNATSEE
-1161 GVHTSYNT
+1161 T
-1169 LSKALTSA
+1169 LTAAQDSA
-1177 ALIKCSDFYAVGI
+1177 HKIYCDEFYAVGI
-1190 GLPGS
+1190 NLPS
-1195 IPIYKNDS
+1195 QVYIYKNNGNYSYTTS
-1203 GNCQYGTNH
+1203 GLDILTSIRN
-1212 GGDWWNQNPTTE
+1212 
-1224 TISGKELLE
+1224 
-1233 RVSAKVTATTKD
+1233 KVNATTKD
-1245 TWNLTDSSQLTDKF
+1245 AWNLSSSNQLTEKF

-1277 DQLSDYVKVT
+1277 DQLSEYVEVT
-1287 DDSKIHVKV
+1287 ENSKLHVKI
-1296 AQRGDN
+1296 AERSGTS
-1302 NTYTDK
+1302 TYTDK
-1308 FDATFNLNQ
+1308 YDQIFDLSGGTVILNGQ
-1317 SGAVTLNNKTIATAS
+1317 KIADVS
-1332 YDATTKTAVLDFAD
+1332 YDNETKTAVLDFVGN
-1346 DYQLEENYY
+1346 YKLQENYY
-1355 YYITITNL
+1355 YYISITKV
-1363 KATDKAYED
+1363 KATDKAYDD
-1372 YIKYGGYKTDQGA
+1372 YINNGGYKTAQGA

-1397 TKDNEFGYYA
+1397 TKDSEFGYYA
-1407 TNGSNLTGGAISSG
+1407 TNGSNLAGGAISSG
-1421 KFGFKSNAD
+1421 KFGFKSNAN

-1444 DYLDPVIQVSVD
+1444 DYLDPVIQVGVD
-1456 QIKVEKDWAELGD
+1456 QIKVEKDWAELGG
-1469 TTVSKNVVLAQLVKL
+1469 TSVSKNVVLAQLVKL
-1484 STEKDVEDND
+1484 STEKDAEGND
-1494 VITVTPVAG
+1494 VVTETPVAG

-1519 VRNASD
+1519 VRNTSD

-1531 KLDANGSITYEGK
+1531 KLNANGSITYE
-1544 KYSIANEGDVTTFDN
+1544 A
-1559 ISYKVSY
+1559 
-1566 ATDDSG
+1566 
-1572 KSVTI
+1572 
-1577 TNTKSSETIR
+1577 
-1587 IIKAGTDTN
+1587 
-1596 LLLEGAEFTLVDSN
+1596 
-1610 GKTVT
+1610 
-1615 VGTTATKGGSYI
+1615 
-1627 SDANGLVLEGI
+1627 
-1638 INAGTYTLTE
+1638 
-1648 IKAPSGYIKLADS
+1648 
-1661 ITITVGSNGD
+1661 
-1671 NKVTVSGPEG
+1671 
-1681 KVTCAK
+1681 
-1687 DDHNV
+1687 
-1692 YVITVQ
+1692 
-1698 NEVIYELPSTG
+1698 
-1709 GSGIYW
+1709 
-1715 FSICG
+1715 
-1720 MLLMM
+1720 
-1725 AAAWII
+1725 
-1731 YKNKCRE
+1731 
-1738 VLVK
+1738 

>member
-183 DIKFI
+183 DIKFL

-550 GYFELQTPVQYTG
+550 GNFELQTPVQYTG

-619 PLAESIAK
+619 LLAESIAK

-776 QMAVDNNV
+776 QMAVDNKV
-784 TTQARVQDIINNQ
+784 TTQAKVQDIINNQ

-844 NNTVGNFLDDIKFTR
+844 NNIVGNFLDDIKFTR

-874 KTIVGLE
+874 KTISGLDFE
-881 YEAAKTLAEG
+881 HAKTLAEG
-891 LEFNVGTHKL
+891 LEFKVGDHGL
-901 TYNELTWSWADGI
+901 TYSDMTWSWANNT
-914 YTGTSVISIPEHE
+914 YTGTKVISIPQSE
-927 CGTLDVNEAA
+927 CGTLEVSEEASD
-937 TTGKSL
+937 GKSL
-943 DVTGYDRNSSL
+943 EVVGYNRNTAL
-954 YVDGTVI
+954 YIDGTVV
-961 LDATTSGQMKIK
+961 LDATIAGEMNLRV
-973 TGQSKTVSFSN
+973 GQSKTVRFEN
-984 VYTVQ
+984 IYTEQ
-989 NGGGFG
+989 NGGGG
-995 EDVENKMSHE
+995 GSGDDAESKLSHE

-1020 NASGSVGTQVNKAKV
+1020 NATGSIGTQTNKAKV
-1035 DIVLVMDISGSMDK
+1035 DIVLVVDTSGSMKGNNLTDTKEAVKALVDSFNKK
-1049 SDGSSRKSKLANAK
+1049 SD
-1063 DAVNALVAAFSAKN
+1063 
-1077 DTVDARYKLVT
+1077 TVETKYKLVT
-1088 FAKGSSIATDSWVDG
+1088 FASGSSISTPNWVGGD
-1103 STLKTKVSKLN
+1103 TLYNNYVARLSAK
-1114 ADGGTNYDKGLSN
+1114 GGINYDRGLAN
-1127 AATAVS
+1127 AATAIGTAES
-1133 AGARTDAKKIVI
+1133 GAKKIVI

-1161 GVHTSYNT
+1161 GAHTSYNT

-1177 ALIKCSDFYAVGI
+1177 NSINCNDFYAVGI

-1195 IPIYKNDS
+1195 IDIYTEDRDTCYENRR
-1203 GNCQYGTNH
+1203 H
-1212 GGDWWNQNPTTE
+1212 GQVKE
-1224 TISGKELLE
+1224 TISGETLLT
-1233 RVSAKVTATTKD
+1233 RVSDKVKANTKEA
-1245 TWNLTDSSQLTDKF
+1245 WNLTDSSQLTDKF
-1259 KQIAGETLTF
+1259 KQVAGETLTF

-1277 DQLSDYVKVT
+1277 DQLSEYVEVT
-1287 DDSKIHVKV
+1287 ENSKLHLKI
-1296 AQRGDN
+1296 AERSGTS
-1302 NTYTDK
+1302 TYTDK
-1308 FDATFNLNQ
+1308 YDQIFDL
-1317 SGAVTLNNKTIATAS
+1317 SGGTVTLNGQKIADVR
-1332 YDATTKTAVLDFAD
+1332 YDKETKTAVLDFVD
-1346 DYQLEENYY
+1346 NYKLQENYY
-1355 YYITITNL
+1355 YYISITKV

-1372 YIKYGGYKTDQGA
+1372 YIKYGGYKTDKGA

-1469 TTVSKNVVLAQLVKL
+1469 TNVSKNVVLAQLVKL
-1484 STEKDVEDND
+1484 STEKDAEDND
-1494 VITVTPVAG
+1494 VTTGTPVAG

-1519 VRNASD
+1519 VRNVSD

-1544 KYSIANEGDVTTFDN
+1544 KYSIANENDVTTFDN

-1587 IIKAGTDTN
+1587 IIKAGTDTS

-1610 GKTVT
+1610 GNTVT
-1615 VGTTATKGGSYI
+1615 VGTTATEGGSYI
-1627 SDANGLVLEGI
+1627 SGKNGLVLEGI

-1715 FSICG
+1715 FLICG

>member
-24 LGSVTSV
+24 LGSITSV

-38 DSETEVQ
+38 DSETEAQSGVQ
-45 NYAEESSTEAV
+45 TYAEESSTEAV

-183 DIKFI
+183 DIKFL

-232 DELAEISQRSLLIK
+232 DELAEIPQRSLLIK

-289 YVVNEMEKESE
+289 YVVNEIEKESE

-362 SLSVTPIV
+362 SLSVTPIA

-377 AQYEAVEKLLQEKVE
+377 AQYKTVEKLLQEKAE

-458 HLEEDEQG
+458 HLEEDERG
-466 NVQNVVNM
+466 NVRNVVNM

-493 EITTNSFSTYALAW
+493 EITTDSFSTYALAW

-529 TATYTGSAT
+529 TAAYTGSAA

-550 GYFELQTPVQYTG
+550 GDFKLQTPVQYTG
-563 TDGTALG
+563 TDGTGLG

-584 NGGALTSANTNVQYK
+584 NGGALTSVNTNVRYK

-604 ADAFDKDGDL
+604 ANAFDENGDL

-619 PLAESIAK
+619 LLAESIAK

-650 NTNNWQYSN
+650 NTSNWQYSN

-676 SSQWSDADGAD
+676 SSQWSDEEGAD
-687 IEIVTTKTKNQN
+687 IEIVTTKTKNSA
-699 GTLSQSNLV
+699 GTLFESNLN

-784 TTQARVQDIINNQ
+784 TTQAKVQDIINNQ
-797 SNYPGATVVS
+797 SSYPGATVVS

-874 KTIVGLE
+874 KTISGLDFE
-881 YEAAKTLAEG
+881 HAKTLAEG
-891 LEFNVGTHKL
+891 LEFKVGDYEL
-901 TYNELTWSWADGI
+901 TYSDMTWSWANDT
-914 YTGTSVISIPEHE
+914 YTGTKVISIPQSE
-927 CGTLDVNEAA
+927 CGTLEVSEEASV
-937 TTGKSL
+937 GKSL
-943 DVTGYDRNSSL
+943 EVVGYNRNTAL
-954 YVDGTVI
+954 YIDGTVV
-961 LDATTSGQMKIK
+961 LDATIAGEMNLRV
-973 TGQSKTVSFSN
+973 GQSKTVRFEN
-984 VYTVQ
+984 IYTEQ
-989 NGGGFG
+989 NGGGG
-995 EDVENKMSHE
+995 GSGDDAESKLSHE

-1020 NASGSVGTQVNKAKV
+1020 NATGSIGTQTNKAKV
-1035 DIVLVMDISGSMDK
+1035 DIVLVVDTSGSMEGDNLTDTKEAVKALVDSFNKK
-1049 SDGSSRKSKLANAK
+1049 SD
-1063 DAVNALVAAFSAKN
+1063 
-1077 DTVDARYKLVT
+1077 TVETKYKLVT
-1088 FAKGSSIATDSWVDG
+1088 FASGSSIKTPNWVNG
-1103 STLKTKVSKLN
+1103 NTLYNSYVRRLS
-1114 ADGGTNYDKGLSN
+1114 AEGGTNYDRGLSN
-1127 AATAVS
+1127 AATAIGTAES
-1133 AGARTDAKKIVI
+1133 GAKKIVI
-1145 FLTDGQPTYY
+1145 FLTDGKPTYY

-1177 ALIKCSDFYAVGI
+1177 NSINCSDFYAVGI

-1195 IPIYKNDS
+1195 INIYTNDRDTCYV
-1203 GNCQYGTNH
+1203 NQRH
-1212 GGDWWNQNPTTE
+1212 GQVKE
-1224 TISGKELLE
+1224 TISGETLLT
-1233 RVSAKVTATTKD
+1233 RVSNNVKANTKEA
-1245 TWNLTDSSQLTDKF
+1245 WNLTNSSQLTDKF
-1259 KQIAGETLTF
+1259 EQIAGETLTF

-1277 DQLSDYVKVT
+1277 DQLSEYVEVT
-1287 DDSKIHVKV
+1287 ENSKLHVKI
-1296 AQRGDN
+1296 AERSGTS
-1302 NTYTDK
+1302 TYTDK
-1308 FDATFNLNQ
+1308 YDQIFDL
-1317 SGAVTLNNKTIATAS
+1317 SGGTVTLNGQKIADVR
-1332 YDATTKTAVLDFAD
+1332 YDKETKTAVLDFVD
-1346 DYQLEENYY
+1346 NYKLQENYY
-1355 YYITITNL
+1355 YYISITKV

-1469 TTVSKNVVLAQLVKL
+1469 TNVSKNVVLAQLVKL

-1494 VITVTPVAG
+1494 VTTETPVAG

-1519 VRNASD
+1519 VRNVSD

-1544 KYSIANEGDVTTFDN
+1544 KYSIANENDVTTFDN

-1587 IIKAGTDTN
+1587 IIKAGTDTS

-1610 GKTVT
+1610 GNTVT
-1615 VGTTATKGGSYI
+1615 VGTTATEGGSYI
-1627 SDANGLVLEGI
+1627 SGKNGLVLEGI

-1715 FSICG
+1715 FLICG

>member
-10 HRRLTALLLCAALM
+10 HRRLTALLLCVALM

-45 NYAEESSTEAV
+45 NYAEEPTTEAV

-61 ETQAEVQEGTPVAEE
+61 EAQTEVQEGTSVAEE

-85 QTEAHTEAST
+85 QTEAHTEAAT

-143 TSDITMQVNRLTSA
+143 TSDITMQVNELTSA

-183 DIKFI
+183 DIKFL

-232 DELAEISQRSLLIK
+232 DELAEIPQRSLLIK

-289 YVVNEMEKESE
+289 YVVNEIEKESE

-331 TDFTNQTLD
+331 TDFTHQTLD

-377 AQYEAVEKLLQEKVE
+377 AQYKTVEKLLQEKAE

-433 ADEAVQTVENTDGL
+433 ADEAVQTVEDTDGL

-458 HLEEDEQG
+458 HLEEDEHG
-466 NVQNVVNM
+466 NVRNVVNM

-493 EITTNSFSTYALAW
+493 EITTDSFSTYAVAW
-507 TAETVAQSAD
+507 TAETVAQSAA

-529 TATYTGSAT
+529 TAAYTGSAAN
-538 DYKYVWYRSING
+538 YKYVWYRSINNG
-550 GYFELQTPVQYTG
+550 DFELQTPVQYTG
-563 TDGTALG
+563 TDGTGLG

-584 NGGALTSANTNVQYK
+584 NGGALTSVNTNVRYK

-604 ADAFDKDGDL
+604 ANAFDENGDL
-614 KEDAT
+614 KGDAT

-669 QTTGTHN
+669 QTTGTAN
-676 SSQWSDADGAD
+676 ASQWWSDAEGAD
-687 IEIVTTKTKNQN
+687 IEIVTTKTKDSA
-699 GTLSQSNLV
+699 GTLSESNLI

-784 TTQARVQDIINNQ
+784 TTQAKVQDIINNQ

-874 KTIVGLE
+874 KTISGLDFE
-881 YEAAKTLAEG
+881 HAKTLAEG
-891 LEFNVGTHKL
+891 LEFKVGDHEL
-901 TYNELTWSWADGI
+901 TYSDMTWSWANNT
-914 YTGTSVISIPEHE
+914 YTGTKVISIPQSE
-927 CGTLDVNEAA
+927 CGTLEVSEEASD
-937 TTGKSL
+937 GKSL
-943 DVTGYDRNSSL
+943 EVVGYNRNTAL
-954 YVDGTVI
+954 YIDGTVV
-961 LDATTSGQMKIK
+961 LDATIAGEMNLRV
-973 TGQSKTVSFSN
+973 GQSKTVRFEN
-984 VYTVQ
+984 IYTEQ
-989 NGGGFG
+989 NGGGG
-995 EDVENKMSHE
+995 GSGDDAESKLSHE

-1020 NASGSVGTQVNKAKV
+1020 NATGSIGTQTNKAKV
-1035 DIVLVMDISGSMDK
+1035 DIVLVVDTSGSMDEKDGKKTKLQSAKDSIKALVDAFDAK
-1049 SDGSSRKSKLANAK
+1049 SD
-1063 DAVNALVAAFSAKN
+1063 
-1077 DTVDARYKLVT
+1077 TVETKYKLVT
-1088 FAKGSSIATDSWVDG
+1088 FAKRSSINTPDWVDG
-1103 STLKTKVSKLN
+1103 NTLYNNYVARLS
-1114 ADGGTNYDKGLSN
+1114 ADGGTNYDRGLAN
-1127 AATAVS
+1127 AATAIGTAES
-1133 AGARTDAKKIVI
+1133 GAKKIVI

-1161 GVHTSYNT
+1161 GAHTSYKT
-1169 LSKALTSA
+1169 LSNALTSA
-1177 ALIKCSDFYAVGI
+1177 NSINCSDFYAVGI

-1195 IPIYKNDS
+1195 INIYTKDRDTCYENKP
-1203 GNCQYGTNH
+1203 H
-1212 GGDWWNQNPTTE
+1212 GQVKE
-1224 TISGKELLE
+1224 TISGKTLLE
-1233 RVSAKVTATTKD
+1233 RVSNNVKANTKEA
-1245 TWNLTDSSQLTDKF
+1245 WNLTNSSQLTDKF
-1259 KQIAGETLTF
+1259 EQIAGETLTF

-1277 DQLSDYVKVT
+1277 DQLSEYVEVT
-1287 DDSKIHVKV
+1287 ENSKLHVKI
-1296 AQRGDN
+1296 AERSGTS
-1302 NTYTDK
+1302 TYTDK
-1308 FDATFNLNQ
+1308 YDQIFDL
-1317 SGAVTLNNKTIATAS
+1317 SGGTVTLNGQKIADVS
-1332 YDATTKTAVLDFAD
+1332 YNADTKTAVLDFVD
-1346 DYQLEENYY
+1346 NYKLEENYY
-1355 YYITITNL
+1355 YYISITKV

-1372 YIKYGGYKTDQGA
+1372 YINYGGYKTAQGA

-1397 TKDNEFGYYA
+1397 TTDSEFGYYA

-1469 TTVSKNVVLAQLVKL
+1469 TNVSKNVVLAQLVKL
-1484 STEKDVEDND
+1484 STEKDAEGND
-1494 VITVTPVAG
+1494 VITETPVTG

-1544 KYSIANEGDVTTFDN
+1544 KYSIANENDVTTFDN

-1587 IIKAGTDTN
+1587 IIKAGTDTS

-1610 GKTVT
+1610 GNTVT
-1615 VGTTATKGGSYI
+1615 VGTTATEGGSYI
-1627 SDANGLVLEGI
+1627 SDKNGLVLEGI

-1648 IKAPSGYIKLADS
+1648 IKAPSGYIKLAES
-1661 ITITVGSNGD
+1661 ITITVGSDG
-1671 NKVTVSGPEG
+1671 VTVSGPEG

-1709 GSGIYW
+1709 GLGIYW
-1715 FSICG
+1715 YSICG

>member
-183 DIKFI
+183 DIKFL

-676 SSQWSDADGAD
+676 ASQWSDAEGAD
-687 IEIVTTKTKNQN
+687 IEIVTTQTKNQN
-699 GTLSQSNLV
+699 GTLSQSNLN

-784 TTQARVQDIINNQ
+784 TTQAKVQDIINNQ

-874 KTIVGLE
+874 KTISGLDFE
-881 YEAAKTLAEG
+881 HAKTLAEG
-891 LEFNVGTHKL
+891 LEFKVGDYEL
-901 TYNELTWSWADGI
+901 TYSDMTWSWANDT
-914 YTGTSVISIPEHE
+914 YTGTKVISIPQSE
-927 CGTLDVNEAA
+927 CGTLEVSEEASG
-937 TTGKSL
+937 GKSL
-943 DVTGYDRNSSL
+943 EVVGYNRNTAL
-954 YVDGTVI
+954 YIDGTVV
-961 LDATTSGQMKIK
+961 LDATIAGEMNLRV
-973 TGQSKTVSFSN
+973 GQSKTVRFEN
-984 VYTVQ
+984 IYTEQ
-989 NGGGFG
+989 NGGAGG
-995 EDVENKMSHE
+995 SGDDAESKLSHE

-1020 NASGSVGTQVNKAKV
+1020 NATGSIGTQTNKAKV
-1035 DIVLVMDISGSMDK
+1035 DIVLVVDTSGSMNEK
-1049 SDGSSRKSKLANAK
+1049 DGKKTKLQSAK
-1063 DAVNALVAAFSAKN
+1063 DSINALVGAFNAKS
-1077 DTVDARYKLVT
+1077 DTVETKYKLVT
-1088 FAKGSSIATDSWVDG
+1088 FAKRSSINTPDWVDG
-1103 STLKTKVSKLN
+1103 NTLYNNYVARLS
-1114 ADGGTNYDKGLSN
+1114 ADGGTNYDRGLAN
-1127 AATAVS
+1127 AATAIGTAES
-1133 AGARTDAKKIVI
+1133 GAKKIVI
-1145 FLTDGQPTYY
+1145 FLTDGEPTYY
-1155 GSTSNC
+1155 GAKPSGFGNATSEE
-1161 GVHTSYNT
+1161 T
-1169 LSKALTSA
+1169 LTAAQDSA
-1177 ALIKCSDFYAVGI
+1177 HKIYCDEFYAVGI
-1190 GLPGS
+1190 NLPS
-1195 IPIYKNDS
+1195 QVYIYKNNGNYSYTTS
-1203 GNCQYGTNH
+1203 GLDILTSIRN
-1212 GGDWWNQNPTTE
+1212 
-1224 TISGKELLE
+1224 
-1233 RVSAKVTATTKD
+1233 KVNATTKD
-1245 TWNLTDSSQLTDKF
+1245 AWNLSSSNQLTEKF

-1277 DQLSDYVKVT
+1277 DQLSEYVEVT
-1287 DDSKIHVKV
+1287 ENSKLHVKI
-1296 AQRGDN
+1296 AERSGTS
-1302 NTYTDK
+1302 TYTDK
-1308 FDATFNLNQ
+1308 YDQIFDL
-1317 SGAVTLNNKTIATAS
+1317 SGGTVTLNGQKIADVR
-1332 YDATTKTAVLDFAD
+1332 YDKETKTAVLDFVD
-1346 DYQLEENYY
+1346 NYKLQENYY
-1355 YYITITNL
+1355 YYISITKV

-1469 TTVSKNVVLAQLVKL
+1469 TNVSKNVVLAQLVKL
-1484 STEKDVEDND
+1484 STEKDAEDND
-1494 VITVTPVAG
+1494 VTTETPVAG

-1519 VRNASD
+1519 VRNVSD

-1544 KYSIANEGDVTTFDN
+1544 KYSIANENDVTTFDN

-1587 IIKAGTDTN
+1587 IIKAGTDTS

-1610 GKTVT
+1610 GNTVT
-1615 VGTTATKGGSYI
+1615 VGTTATEGGSYI
-1627 SDANGLVLEGI
+1627 SGKNGLVLEGI

-1715 FSICG
+1715 FLICG

>member
-10 HRRLTALLLCAALM
+10 HRRLTALLLCVALM

-38 DSETEVQ
+38 DSETEAQSGVQ
-45 NYAEESSTEAV
+45 TYAEESTAEAV
-56 SYEAP
+56 SYGAP
-61 ETQAEVQEGTPVAEE
+61 ETQAEVQEETSVAEE

-85 QTEAHTEAST
+85 QTEAHTEAAT

-143 TSDITMQVNRLTSA
+143 TSDITMQVNELTSA

-183 DIKFI
+183 DIKFL

-232 DELAEISQRSLLIK
+232 DELAEIPQRSLLIK

-289 YVVNEMEKESE
+289 YVVNEIEKESE

-331 TDFTNQTLD
+331 TDFEHQSLT
-340 YEDAQVKISVE
+340 YEDDQVNITVEEVE
-351 AVEENAIPEEA
+351 ANAIPEGA

-370 KDNSDTS
+370 KDNSDTQ
-377 AQYEAVEKLLQEKVE
+377 AQYEVVEKLLQEKAE
-392 NEDYDIAGFLAYDIT
+392 NEDYDIAGFLAYDII
-407 LVDADGNKVEP
+407 LVDKDGNKVEP
-418 NGEVKVTMNYKQAVI
+418 NGEVKATMNYKQAVI

-447 ESTADLGIAVM
+447 ESTADLGITVM
-458 HLEEDEQG
+458 HLEEDEHG

-550 GYFELQTPVQYTG
+550 GDFELQTPVQYTG

-599 VAVYA
+599 AAVYA
-604 ADAFDKDGDL
+604 ADAFDENGDL

-676 SSQWSDADGAD
+676 ASQWSDAEGAD
-687 IEIVTTKTKNQN
+687 IEIVTTQTKNSA
-699 GTLSQSNLV
+699 GTLFESNLN

-754 ARGNKKDAT
+754 ARGSKKDAT

-776 QMAVDNNV
+776 QMAVDNKV
-784 TTQARVQDIINNQ
+784 TTQAKVQDIINNQ
-797 SNYPGATVVS
+797 SSYPGATVVS

-874 KTIVGLE
+874 KTISGLDFE
-881 YEAAKTLAEG
+881 HAKTLAEG
-891 LEFNVGTHKL
+891 LEFKVGEHEL
-901 TYNELTWSWADGI
+901 TYSDMTWSWANDT
-914 YTGTSVISIPEHE
+914 YTGTKVISIPESE
-927 CGTLDVNEAA
+927 CGTLEVGEEA
-937 TTGKSL
+937 TDGKSL
-943 DVTGYDRNSSL
+943 EVVGYNRNTAL
-954 YVDGTVI
+954 YIDGTVV
-961 LDATTSGQMKIK
+961 LDATIAGEMSLRV
-973 TGQSKTVSFSN
+973 GQSKTVRFEN
-984 VYTVQ
+984 IYTEQ
-989 NGGGFG
+989 NGGGG
-995 EDVENKMSHE
+995 GSGDDAESKLSHE

-1020 NASGSVGTQVNKAKV
+1020 NATGSIGTQTNKAKV
-1035 DIVLVMDISGSMDK
+1035 DIVLVVDTSGSMSGDNLTDTK
-1049 SDGSSRKSKLANAK
+1049 K
-1063 DAVNALVAAFSAKN
+1063 AVKALVDSFNKKS
-1077 DTVDARYKLVT
+1077 DTVDTKYKLVT
-1088 FAKGSSIATDSWVDG
+1088 FASGSSIKTPNWVDG
-1103 STLKTKVSKLN
+1103 NTLYNSYVRRLS
-1114 ADGGTNYDKGLSN
+1114 AEGGTNYDRGLSN
-1127 AATAVS
+1127 AATAIGTAES
-1133 AGARTDAKKIVI
+1133 GAKKIVI
-1145 FLTDGQPTYY
+1145 FLTDGEPTYY
-1155 GSTSNC
+1155 GDRPSGFGNVTSEK
-1161 GVHTSYNT
+1161 T
-1169 LSKALTSA
+1169 LAAAQDSA
-1177 ALIKCSDFYAVGI
+1177 EKIKCDEFYAVGI
-1190 GLPGS
+1190 NLPS
-1195 IPIYKNDS
+1195 KVKIYKKNGDYSYTTS
-1203 GNCQYGTNH
+1203 GLNILTSIKN
-1212 GGDWWNQNPTTE
+1212 
-1224 TISGKELLE
+1224 
-1233 RVSAKVTATTKD
+1233 KVKATTKD
-1245 TWNLTDSSQLTDKF
+1245 AWNLSSSNQLTEKF
-1259 KQIAGETLTF
+1259 EQIAGETLTF

-1277 DQLSDYVKVT
+1277 DQLSEYVEVT
-1287 DDSKIHVKV
+1287 ENSKLHVKI
-1296 AQRGDN
+1296 AERSGTS
-1302 NTYTDK
+1302 TYTDK
-1308 FDATFNLNQ
+1308 YDQIFDLT
-1317 SGAVTLNNKTIATAS
+1317 GGTVTLNGQRIADVS
-1332 YDATTKTAVLDFAD
+1332 YDDKTKTAVLDFVD
-1346 DYQLEENYY
+1346 NYKLEENYY
-1355 YYITITNL
+1355 YYISITKV
-1363 KATDKAYED
+1363 KATDKAYDD
-1372 YIKYGGYKTDQGA
+1372 YINNGGYKTAQGA

-1407 TNGSNLTGGAISSG
+1407 TNGSNLEDGAISSG
-1421 KFGFKSNAD
+1421 KFGFKSNAN

-1456 QIKVEKDWAELGD
+1456 QIKVEKDWAELGG
-1469 TTVSKNVVLAQLVKL
+1469 TSVSKNVVLAQLVKL
-1484 STEKDVEDND
+1484 STEKDAEDND
-1494 VITVTPVAG
+1494 VTTETPVAG

-1544 KYSIANEGDVTTFDN
+1544 KYSIANENDVTTFDN

-1587 IIKAGTDTN
+1587 IIKAGTDTS

-1610 GKTVT
+1610 GNTVT
-1615 VGTTATKGGSYI
+1615 VGTTATEGGSYI
-1627 SDANGLVLEGI
+1627 SDENGLVLEGI

-1648 IKAPSGYIKLADS
+1648 IKAPSGYIKLAES
-1661 ITITVGSNGD
+1661 ITITVGSDDDNSNGD

-1709 GSGIYW
+1709 GLGIYW
-1715 FSICG
+1715 YSICG

>member
-10 HRRLTALLLCAALM
+10 HRRLTALLLCVALM

-38 DSETEVQ
+38 DSETEAQ
-45 NYAEESSTEAV
+45 SGAQTYAEESTTEAV
-56 SYEAP
+56 SYGAP
-61 ETQAEVQEGTPVAEE
+61 ETQAEVQEETSVAEE

-85 QTEAHTEAST
+85 QTEAHTEAAT

-143 TSDITMQVNRLTSA
+143 TSDITMQVNELTSA

-183 DIKFI
+183 DIKFL

-232 DELAEISQRSLLIK
+232 DELAEIPQRSLLIK

-289 YVVNEMEKESE
+289 YVVNEIEKESE

-331 TDFTNQTLD
+331 TDFEHQSLT
-340 YEDAQVKISVE
+340 YEDDQVNITVEEVE
-351 AVEENAIPEEA
+351 ANAIPEGA

-370 KDNSDTS
+370 KDNSDTQ
-377 AQYEAVEKLLQEKVE
+377 AQYEVVEKLLQEKAE
-392 NEDYDIAGFLAYDIT
+392 NEDYDIAGFLAYDII
-407 LVDADGNKVEP
+407 LVDKDSNKVEP

-447 ESTADLGIAVM
+447 ESTADLGITVM
-458 HLEEDEQG
+458 HLEEDEHG

-550 GYFELQTPVQYTG
+550 GDFELQTPVQYTG

-599 VAVYA
+599 AAVYA
-604 ADAFDKDGDL
+604 ADAFDENGDL

-650 NTNNWQYSN
+650 NTNNWRYSN

-676 SSQWSDADGAD
+676 ASQWSDAEGAD
-687 IEIVTTKTKNQN
+687 IEIVTTQTKNSA
-699 GTLSQSNLV
+699 GTLFESNLN

-754 ARGNKKDAT
+754 ARGSKKDAT

-776 QMAVDNNV
+776 QMAVDNKV
-784 TTQARVQDIINNQ
+784 TTQAKVQDIINNQ
-797 SNYPGATVVS
+797 SSYPGATVVS

-874 KTIVGLE
+874 KTISGLDFE
-881 YEAAKTLAEG
+881 HAKTLAEG
-891 LEFNVGTHKL
+891 LEFKVGEHEL
-901 TYNELTWSWADGI
+901 TYSDMTWSWANDT
-914 YTGTSVISIPEHE
+914 YTGTKVISIPESE
-927 CGTLDVNEAA
+927 CGTLEVGEEA
-937 TTGKSL
+937 TDGKSL
-943 DVTGYDRNSSL
+943 EVVGYNRNTAL
-954 YVDGTVI
+954 YIDGTVV
-961 LDATTSGQMKIK
+961 LDATIAGEMSLRV
-973 TGQSKTVSFSN
+973 GQSKTVRFEN
-984 VYTVQ
+984 IYTEQ
-989 NGGGFG
+989 NGGGG
-995 EDVENKMSHE
+995 GSGDDAESKLSHE

-1020 NASGSVGTQVNKAKV
+1020 NATGSIGTQTNKAKV
-1035 DIVLVMDISGSMDK
+1035 DIVLVVDTSGSMSGDNLTDTK
-1049 SDGSSRKSKLANAK
+1049 K
-1063 DAVNALVAAFSAKN
+1063 AVKALVDSFNKKS
-1077 DTVDARYKLVT
+1077 DTVDTKYKLVT
-1088 FAKGSSIATDSWVDG
+1088 FASGSSIQTPNWVDG
-1103 STLKTKVSKLN
+1103 NTLYNSYVRRLS
-1114 ADGGTNYDKGLSN
+1114 AEGGTNYDRGLSN
-1127 AATAVS
+1127 AATAIGTAES
-1133 AGARTDAKKIVI
+1133 GAKKIVI
-1145 FLTDGQPTYY
+1145 FLTDGEPTYY
-1155 GSTSNC
+1155 GDRPSGFGNVTSEK
-1161 GVHTSYNT
+1161 T
-1169 LSKALTSA
+1169 LAAAQDSA
-1177 ALIKCSDFYAVGI
+1177 EKIKCDEFYAVGI
-1190 GLPGS
+1190 NLPS
-1195 IPIYKNDS
+1195 KVKIYKKNGDYSYTTS
-1203 GNCQYGTNH
+1203 GLNILTSIKN
-1212 GGDWWNQNPTTE
+1212 
-1224 TISGKELLE
+1224 
-1233 RVSAKVTATTKD
+1233 KVKATTKD
-1245 TWNLTDSSQLTDKF
+1245 AWNLSSSNQLTEKF
-1259 KQIAGETLTF
+1259 EQIAGETLTF

-1277 DQLSDYVKVT
+1277 DQLSEYVEVT
-1287 DDSKIHVKV
+1287 ENSKLHVKI
-1296 AQRGDN
+1296 AERSGTS
-1302 NTYTDK
+1302 TYTDK
-1308 FDATFNLNQ
+1308 YDQIFDLT
-1317 SGAVTLNNKTIATAS
+1317 GGTVTLNGQRIADVS
-1332 YDATTKTAVLDFAD
+1332 YDDKTKTAVLDFVD
-1346 DYQLEENYY
+1346 NYKLEENYY
-1355 YYITITNL
+1355 YYISITKV
-1363 KATDKAYED
+1363 KATDKAYDD
-1372 YIKYGGYKTDQGA
+1372 YINNGGYKTAQGA

-1407 TNGSNLTGGAISSG
+1407 TNGSNLEDGAISSG
-1421 KFGFKSNAD
+1421 KFGFKSNAN

-1456 QIKVEKDWAELGD
+1456 QIKVEKDWAELGG
-1469 TTVSKNVVLAQLVKL
+1469 TSVSKNVVLAQLVKL
-1484 STEKDVEDND
+1484 STEKDAEDND
-1494 VITVTPVAG
+1494 VTTETPVAG

-1544 KYSIANEGDVTTFDN
+1544 KYSIANENDVTTFDN

-1587 IIKAGTDTN
+1587 IIKAGTDTS

-1610 GKTVT
+1610 GNTVT
-1615 VGTTATKGGSYI
+1615 VGTTATEGGSYI
-1627 SDANGLVLEGI
+1627 SDENGLVLEGI

-1648 IKAPSGYIKLADS
+1648 IKAPSGYIKLAES
-1661 ITITVGSNGD
+1661 ITITVGSDDDNSNGD

-1709 GSGIYW
+1709 GLGIYW
-1715 FSICG
+1715 YSICG

>member
-10 HRRLTALLLCAALM
+10 HRRLTAMLLCAALM

-56 SYEAP
+56 SYGAP
-61 ETQAEVQEGTPVAEE
+61 ETQAEVQEETSVAEE

-85 QTEAHTEAST
+85 QTEAHTEAAT

-143 TSDITMQVNRLTSA
+143 TSDITMQVNELTSA

-183 DIKFI
+183 DIKFL

-232 DELAEISQRSLLIK
+232 DELAEIPQRSLLIK

-289 YVVNEMEKESE
+289 YVVNEIEKESE

-331 TDFTNQTLD
+331 TDFTHQTLD

-377 AQYEAVEKLLQEKVE
+377 AQYKTVEKLLQEKAE

-433 ADEAVQTVENTDGL
+433 ADEAVQTVEDTDGL
-447 ESTADLGIAVM
+447 ESTEDLGIAVM
-458 HLEEDEQG
+458 HLEEDEHG

-493 EITTNSFSTYALAW
+493 EITTDSFSTYAVAW
-507 TAETVAQSAD
+507 TAETVAQSAA

-529 TATYTGSAT
+529 TAAYTGSAAN
-538 DYKYVWYRSING
+538 YKYVWYRSING
-550 GYFELQTPVQYTG
+550 GDFELQTPVQYTG

-604 ADAFDKDGDL
+604 ADAFDENDDL
-614 KEDAT
+614 KENAT

-687 IEIVTTKTKNQN
+687 IEIVTTQTKNQN

-754 ARGNKKDAT
+754 ARGNKQNAT

-784 TTQARVQDIINNQ
+784 TTQAKVQDIINNQ
-797 SNYPGATVVS
+797 SSYPGATVVS

-874 KTIVGLE
+874 KTISGLDFE
-881 YEAAKTLAEG
+881 HAKTLAEG
-891 LEFNVGTHKL
+891 LEFKVGEYEL
-901 TYNELTWSWADGI
+901 TYSDMTWSWANDT
-914 YTGTSVISIPEHE
+914 YTGTKVISIPQSE
-927 CGTLDVNEAA
+927 CGTLEVSEEASD
-937 TTGKSL
+937 GKSL
-943 DVTGYDRNSSL
+943 EVVGYNRNTAL
-954 YVDGTVI
+954 YIDGTVV
-961 LDATTSGQMKIK
+961 LDATIAGEMNLRV
-973 TGQSKTVSFSN
+973 GQSKTVRFEN
-984 VYTVQ
+984 IYTEQ
-989 NGGGFG
+989 NGGGG
-995 EDVENKMSHE
+995 GSGDDAESKLSHE

-1020 NASGSVGTQVNKAKV
+1020 NATGSIGTQTNKAKV
-1035 DIVLVMDISGSMDK
+1035 DIVLVVDTSGSMDEKDGKKTKLQSAKDSIKALVDAFDAK
-1049 SDGSSRKSKLANAK
+1049 SD
-1063 DAVNALVAAFSAKN
+1063 
-1077 DTVDARYKLVT
+1077 TVETKYKLVT
-1088 FAKGSSIATDSWVDG
+1088 FAKRSSINTPDWVDG
-1103 STLKTKVSKLN
+1103 NTLYNNYVARLS
-1114 ADGGTNYDKGLSN
+1114 ADGGTNYDRGLAN
-1127 AATAVS
+1127 AATAIGTAES
-1133 AGARTDAKKIVI
+1133 GAKKIVI

-1161 GVHTSYNT
+1161 GAHTSYKT
-1169 LSKALTSA
+1169 LSNALTSA
-1177 ALIKCSDFYAVGI
+1177 NSINCSDFYAVGI

-1195 IPIYKNDS
+1195 INIYTKDRDTCYENKP
-1203 GNCQYGTNH
+1203 H
-1212 GGDWWNQNPTTE
+1212 GQVKE
-1224 TISGKELLE
+1224 TISGKTLLE
-1233 RVSAKVTATTKD
+1233 RVSNNVKANTKEA
-1245 TWNLTDSSQLTDKF
+1245 WNLTNSSQLTDKF
-1259 KQIAGETLTF
+1259 EQIAGETLTF

-1277 DQLSDYVKVT
+1277 DQLSEYVEVT
-1287 DDSKIHVKV
+1287 ENSKLHVKI
-1296 AQRGDN
+1296 AERSGTS
-1302 NTYTDK
+1302 TYTDK
-1308 FDATFNLNQ
+1308 YDQIFDL
-1317 SGAVTLNNKTIATAS
+1317 SGGTVTLNGQKIADVS
-1332 YDATTKTAVLDFAD
+1332 YNADTKTAVLDFVD
-1346 DYQLEENYY
+1346 NYKLEENYY
-1355 YYITITNL
+1355 YYISITKV

-1372 YIKYGGYKTDQGA
+1372 YINYGGYKTAQGA

-1397 TKDNEFGYYA
+1397 TTDSEFGYYA

-1469 TTVSKNVVLAQLVKL
+1469 TNVSKNVVLAQLVKL
-1484 STEKDVEDND
+1484 STEDND
-1494 VITVTPVAG
+1494 VITETPVAG

-1519 VRNASD
+1519 VRDASD

-1544 KYSIANEGDVTTFDN
+1544 KYSIANEDDVTTFDN

-1587 IIKAGTDTN
+1587 IIKAGTDTS

-1610 GKTVT
+1610 GNTVT
-1615 VGTTATKGGSYI
+1615 VGTTATEGGSYI
-1627 SDANGLVLEGI
+1627 SGKNGLVLEGI

-1715 FSICG
+1715 FLICG

>member
-10 HRRLTALLLCAALM
+10 HRRLTALLLCVALM

-38 DSETEVQ
+38 DSETEAQSGVQ
-45 NYAEESSTEAV
+45 TYAEESTAEAV
-56 SYEAP
+56 SYGAP
-61 ETQAEVQEGTPVAEE
+61 ETQAEVQEETSVAEE

-85 QTEAHTEAST
+85 QTEAHTEAAT

-143 TSDITMQVNRLTSA
+143 TSDITMQVNELTSA

-183 DIKFI
+183 DIKFL

-232 DELAEISQRSLLIK
+232 DELAEIPQRSLLIK

-289 YVVNEMEKESE
+289 YVVNEIEKESE

-331 TDFTNQTLD
+331 TDFEHQSLT
-340 YEDAQVKISVE
+340 YEDDQVNITVEEVE
-351 AVEENAIPEEA
+351 ANAIPEGA

-370 KDNSDTS
+370 KDNSDTQ
-377 AQYEAVEKLLQEKVE
+377 AQYEVVEKLLQEKAE
-392 NEDYDIAGFLAYDIT
+392 NEDYDIAGFLAYDII
-407 LVDADGNKVEP
+407 LVDKDGNKVEP

-447 ESTADLGIAVM
+447 ESTADLGITVM
-458 HLEEDEQG
+458 HLEEDEHG

-550 GYFELQTPVQYTG
+550 GDFELQTPVQYTG

-599 VAVYA
+599 AAVYA
-604 ADAFDKDGDL
+604 ADAFDENGDL

-676 SSQWSDADGAD
+676 ASQWSDAEGAD
-687 IEIVTTKTKNQN
+687 IEIVTTQTKNSA
-699 GTLSQSNLV
+699 GTLFESNLN

-754 ARGNKKDAT
+754 ARGSKKDAT

-776 QMAVDNNV
+776 QMAVDNKV
-784 TTQARVQDIINNQ
+784 TTQAKVQDIINNQ
-797 SNYPGATVVS
+797 SSYPGATVVS

-874 KTIVGLE
+874 KTISGLDFE
-881 YEAAKTLAEG
+881 HAKTLAEG
-891 LEFNVGTHKL
+891 LEFKVGEHEL
-901 TYNELTWSWADGI
+901 TYSDMTWSWANDT
-914 YTGTSVISIPEHE
+914 YTGTKVISIPESE
-927 CGTLDVNEAA
+927 CGTLEVGEEA
-937 TTGKSL
+937 TDGKSL
-943 DVTGYDRNSSL
+943 EVVGYNRNTAL
-954 YVDGTVI
+954 YIDGTVV
-961 LDATTSGQMKIK
+961 LDATIAGEMSLRV
-973 TGQSKTVSFSN
+973 GQSKTVRFEN
-984 VYTVQ
+984 IYTEQ
-989 NGGGFG
+989 NGGGG
-995 EDVENKMSHE
+995 GSGDDAESKLSHE

-1020 NASGSVGTQVNKAKV
+1020 NATGSIGTQTNKAKV
-1035 DIVLVMDISGSMDK
+1035 DIVLVVDTSGSMSGDNLTDTK
-1049 SDGSSRKSKLANAK
+1049 K
-1063 DAVNALVAAFSAKN
+1063 AVKALVDSFNKKS
-1077 DTVDARYKLVT
+1077 DTVDTKYKLVT
-1088 FAKGSSIATDSWVDG
+1088 FASGSSIKTPNWVDG
-1103 STLKTKVSKLN
+1103 NTLYNSYVRRLS
-1114 ADGGTNYDKGLSN
+1114 AEGGTNYDRGLSN
-1127 AATAVS
+1127 AATAIGTAES
-1133 AGARTDAKKIVI
+1133 GAKKIVI
-1145 FLTDGQPTYY
+1145 FLTDGEPTYY
-1155 GSTSNC
+1155 GDRPSGFGNVTSEK
-1161 GVHTSYNT
+1161 T
-1169 LSKALTSA
+1169 LAAAQDSA
-1177 ALIKCSDFYAVGI
+1177 EKIKCDEFYAVGI
-1190 GLPGS
+1190 NLPS
-1195 IPIYKNDS
+1195 KVKIYKKNGDYSYTTS
-1203 GNCQYGTNH
+1203 GLNILTSIKN
-1212 GGDWWNQNPTTE
+1212 
-1224 TISGKELLE
+1224 
-1233 RVSAKVTATTKD
+1233 KVKATTKD
-1245 TWNLTDSSQLTDKF
+1245 AWNLSSSNQLTEKF
-1259 KQIAGETLTF
+1259 EQIAGETLTF

-1277 DQLSDYVKVT
+1277 DQLSEYVEVT
-1287 DDSKIHVKV
+1287 ENSKLHVKI
-1296 AQRGDN
+1296 AERSGTS
-1302 NTYTDK
+1302 TYTDK
-1308 FDATFNLNQ
+1308 YDQIFDLT
-1317 SGAVTLNNKTIATAS
+1317 GGTVTLNGQRIADVS
-1332 YDATTKTAVLDFAD
+1332 YDDKTKTAVLDFVD
-1346 DYQLEENYY
+1346 NYKLEENYY
-1355 YYITITNL
+1355 YYISITKV
-1363 KATDKAYED
+1363 KATDKAYDD
-1372 YIKYGGYKTDQGA
+1372 YINNGGYKTAQGA

-1407 TNGSNLTGGAISSG
+1407 TNGSNLEDGAISSG
-1421 KFGFKSNAD
+1421 KFGFKSNAN

-1456 QIKVEKDWAELGD
+1456 QIKVEKDWAELGG
-1469 TTVSKNVVLAQLVKL
+1469 TSVSKNVVLAQLVKL
-1484 STEKDVEDND
+1484 STEKDAEDND
-1494 VITVTPVAG
+1494 VTTETPVAG

-1531 KLDANGSITYEGK
+1531 KLDANGSITYEDK
-1544 KYSIANEGDVTTFDN
+1544 KYSIANENDVTTFDN

-1587 IIKAGTDTN
+1587 IIKAGTDTS

-1610 GKTVT
+1610 GNTVT
-1615 VGTTATKGGSYI
+1615 VGTTATEGGSYI
-1627 SDANGLVLEGI
+1627 SDENGLVLEGI

-1648 IKAPSGYIKLADS
+1648 IKAPSGYIKLAES
-1661 ITITVGSNGD
+1661 ITITVGSDDDNSNGD

-1709 GSGIYW
+1709 GLGIYW
-1715 FSICG
+1715 YSICG

>member
-38 DSETEVQ
+38 DSETEAQSGVQ
-45 NYAEESSTEAV
+45 TYAEESSTEAV

-183 DIKFI
+183 DIKFL

-550 GYFELQTPVQYTG
+550 GDFELQTPVQYTG

-784 TTQARVQDIINNQ
+784 TTQAKVQDIINNQ

-874 KTIVGLE
+874 KTISGLDFE
-881 YEAAKTLAEG
+881 HAKTLDEG
-891 LEFNVGTHKL
+891 LEFKVGDHEL
-901 TYNELTWSWADGI
+901 TYSDMTWSWANNT
-914 YTGTSVISIPEHE
+914 YTGTKVISIPQSE
-927 CGTLDVNEAA
+927 CGTLEVSEEASD
-937 TTGKSL
+937 GKSL
-943 DVTGYDRNSSL
+943 EVVGYNRNTAL
-954 YVDGTVI
+954 YIDGTVV
-961 LDATTSGQMKIK
+961 LDATIAGEMNLRV
-973 TGQSKTVSFSN
+973 GQSKTVRFEN
-984 VYTVQ
+984 IYTEQ
-989 NGGGFG
+989 NGGGG
-995 EDVENKMSHE
+995 GSGDDAESKLSHE

-1020 NASGSVGTQVNKAKV
+1020 NATGSIGTQTNKAKV
-1035 DIVLVMDISGSMDK
+1035 DIVLVVDTSGSMKGNNLTDTKEAVKALVDSFNKK
-1049 SDGSSRKSKLANAK
+1049 SD
-1063 DAVNALVAAFSAKN
+1063 
-1077 DTVDARYKLVT
+1077 TVETKYKLVT
-1088 FAKGSSIATDSWVDG
+1088 FASGSSISTPNWVGGD
-1103 STLKTKVSKLN
+1103 TLYNNYVARLSAK
-1114 ADGGTNYDKGLSN
+1114 GGTNYDRGLAN
-1127 AATAVS
+1127 AATAIGTAES
-1133 AGARTDAKKIVI
+1133 GAKKIVI

-1161 GVHTSYNT
+1161 GAHTSYNT

-1177 ALIKCSDFYAVGI
+1177 NSINCNDFYAVGI

-1195 IPIYKNDS
+1195 IDIYTKDRDTCYEN
-1203 GNCQYGTNH
+1203 QRH
-1212 GGDWWNQNPTTE
+1212 GQVKE
-1224 TISGKELLE
+1224 TISGETLLT
-1233 RVSAKVTATTKD
+1233 RVSDKVKANTKEA
-1245 TWNLTDSSQLTDKF
+1245 WNLTDSSQLTDKF
-1259 KQIAGETLTF
+1259 KQVAGETLTF

-1277 DQLSDYVKVT
+1277 DQLSEYVEVT
-1287 DDSKIHVKV
+1287 ENSKLHVKI
-1296 AQRGDN
+1296 AERSGTS
-1302 NTYTDK
+1302 TYTDK
-1308 FDATFNLNQ
+1308 YDQIFDL
-1317 SGAVTLNNKTIATAS
+1317 SGGTVTLNGQKIADVS
-1332 YDATTKTAVLDFAD
+1332 YDNKTKTAVLDFVD
-1346 DYQLEENYY
+1346 NYKLEENYY
-1355 YYITITNL
+1355 YYISITKV

-1372 YIKYGGYKTDQGA
+1372 YINNSGYKTDQGA

-1397 TKDNEFGYYA
+1397 TKDSEFGYYA

-1469 TTVSKNVVLAQLVKL
+1469 TNVSKNVVLAQLVKL
-1484 STEKDVEDND
+1484 STEKDAEGNE
-1494 VITVTPVAG
+1494 VITETPVAG

-1544 KYSIANEGDVTTFDN
+1544 KYSIANENDVTTFDN

-1566 ATDDSG
+1566 VTGDSG

-1587 IIKAGTDTN
+1587 IIKAGTDTS

-1615 VGTTATKGGSYI
+1615 VGTTATEGGSYI
-1627 SDANGLVLEGI
+1627 SDENGLVLEGI

>member
-183 DIKFI
+183 DIKFL

-676 SSQWSDADGAD
+676 ASQWSDAEGAD
-687 IEIVTTKTKNQN
+687 IEIVTTQTKNQN
-699 GTLSQSNLV
+699 GTLSQSNLN

-784 TTQARVQDIINNQ
+784 TTQAKVQDIINNQ

-874 KTIVGLE
+874 KTISGLDFE
-881 YEAAKTLAEG
+881 HAKTLAEG
-891 LEFNVGTHKL
+891 LEFKVGDYEL
-901 TYNELTWSWADGI
+901 TYSDMTWSWANDT
-914 YTGTSVISIPEHE
+914 YTGTKVISIPQSE
-927 CGTLDVNEAA
+927 CGTLEVSEEASG
-937 TTGKSL
+937 GKSL
-943 DVTGYDRNSSL
+943 EVVGYNRNTAL
-954 YVDGTVI
+954 YIDGTVV
-961 LDATTSGQMKIK
+961 LDATIAGEMNLRV
-973 TGQSKTVSFSN
+973 GQSKTVRFEN
-984 VYTVQ
+984 IYTEQ
-989 NGGGFG
+989 NGGGG
-995 EDVENKMSHE
+995 GSGDDAESKLSHE

-1020 NASGSVGTQVNKAKV
+1020 NATGSIGTQTNKAKV
-1035 DIVLVMDISGSMDK
+1035 DIVLVVDTSGSMNEK
-1049 SDGSSRKSKLANAK
+1049 DGKKTKLQSAK
-1063 DAVNALVAAFSAKN
+1063 DSINALVGAFNAKS
-1077 DTVDARYKLVT
+1077 DTVETKYKLVT
-1088 FAKGSSIATDSWVDG
+1088 FAKRSSINTPDWVDG
-1103 STLKTKVSKLN
+1103 NTLYNNYVARLS
-1114 ADGGTNYDKGLSN
+1114 ADGGTNYDRGLAN
-1127 AATAVS
+1127 AATAIGTAES
-1133 AGARTDAKKIVI
+1133 GAKKIVI
-1145 FLTDGQPTYY
+1145 FLTDGEPTYY
-1155 GSTSNC
+1155 GAKPSGFGNATSEE
-1161 GVHTSYNT
+1161 T
-1169 LSKALTSA
+1169 LTAAQDSA
-1177 ALIKCSDFYAVGI
+1177 HKIYCDEFYAVGI
-1190 GLPGS
+1190 NLPS
-1195 IPIYKNDS
+1195 QVYIYKNNGNYSYTTS
-1203 GNCQYGTNH
+1203 GLDILTSIRN
-1212 GGDWWNQNPTTE
+1212 
-1224 TISGKELLE
+1224 
-1233 RVSAKVTATTKD
+1233 KVNATTKD
-1245 TWNLTDSSQLTDKF
+1245 AWNLSSSNQLTEKF

-1277 DQLSDYVKVT
+1277 DQLSEYVEVT
-1287 DDSKIHVKV
+1287 ENSKLHVKI
-1296 AQRGDN
+1296 AERSGTS
-1302 NTYTDK
+1302 TYTDK
-1308 FDATFNLNQ
+1308 YDQIFDL
-1317 SGAVTLNNKTIATAS
+1317 SGGTVTLNGQKIADVR
-1332 YDATTKTAVLDFAD
+1332 YDKETKTAVLDFVD
-1346 DYQLEENYY
+1346 NYKLQENYY
-1355 YYITITNL
+1355 YYISITKV

-1469 TTVSKNVVLAQLVKL
+1469 TNVSKNVVLAQLVKL
-1484 STEKDVEDND
+1484 STEKDAEDND
-1494 VITVTPVAG
+1494 VTTETPVAG

-1519 VRNASD
+1519 VRNVSD

-1544 KYSIANEGDVTTFDN
+1544 KYSIANENDVTTFDN

-1587 IIKAGTDTN
+1587 IIKAGTDTS

-1610 GKTVT
+1610 GNTVT
-1615 VGTTATKGGSYI
+1615 VGTTATEGGSYI
-1627 SDANGLVLEGI
+1627 SGKNGLVLEGI

-1715 FSICG
+1715 FLICG

>member
-550 GYFELQTPVQYTG
+550 INGGDFELQTPVQYTG

-784 TTQARVQDIINNQ
+784 TTQAKVQDIINNQ

-874 KTIVGLE
+874 KTISGLDFE
-881 YEAAKTLAEG
+881 HAKTLAEG
-891 LEFNVGTHKL
+891 LEFKVGDHKL
-901 TYNELTWSWADGI
+901 TYSDMTWSWANNT
-914 YTGTSVISIPEHE
+914 YTGTKVISIPQSE
-927 CGTLDVNEAA
+927 CGTLEVSEEASD
-937 TTGKSL
+937 GKSL
-943 DVTGYDRNSSL
+943 EVVGYNRNTAL
-954 YVDGTVI
+954 YIDGTVV
-961 LDATTSGQMKIK
+961 LDATIAGEMNLRV
-973 TGQSKTVSFSN
+973 GQSKTVRFEN
-984 VYTVQ
+984 IYTEQ
-989 NGGGFG
+989 NGGGG
-995 EDVENKMSHE
+995 GSGDDAESKLSHE

-1020 NASGSVGTQVNKAKV
+1020 NATGSIGTQTNKAKV
-1035 DIVLVMDISGSMDK
+1035 DIVLVVDTSGSMNEK
-1049 SDGSSRKSKLANAK
+1049 DGKKTKLQSAK
-1063 DAVNALVAAFSAKN
+1063 DSINALVGAFNAKS
-1077 DTVDARYKLVT
+1077 DTVETKYKLVT
-1088 FAKGSSIATDSWVDG
+1088 FAKRSSINTPDWVDG
-1103 STLKTKVSKLN
+1103 NTLYNNYVARLS
-1114 ADGGTNYDKGLSN
+1114 ADGGTNYDRGLAN
-1127 AATAVS
+1127 AATAIGTAES
-1133 AGARTDAKKIVI
+1133 GAKKIVI
-1145 FLTDGQPTYY
+1145 FLTDGEPTYY
-1155 GSTSNC
+1155 GAKPSGFGNATSEE
-1161 GVHTSYNT
+1161 T
-1169 LSKALTSA
+1169 LTAAQDSA
-1177 ALIKCSDFYAVGI
+1177 HKIYCDEFYAVGI
-1190 GLPGS
+1190 NLPS
-1195 IPIYKNDS
+1195 QVYIYKNNGNYSYTTS
-1203 GNCQYGTNH
+1203 GLDILTSIRN
-1212 GGDWWNQNPTTE
+1212 
-1224 TISGKELLE
+1224 
-1233 RVSAKVTATTKD
+1233 KVNATTKD
-1245 TWNLTDSSQLTDKF
+1245 AWNLSSSNQLTEKF

-1277 DQLSDYVKVT
+1277 DQLSEYVEVT
-1287 DDSKIHVKV
+1287 ENSKLHVKI
-1296 AQRGDN
+1296 AERSGTS
-1302 NTYTDK
+1302 TYTDK
-1308 FDATFNLNQ
+1308 YDQIFDLSGGTVILNGQ
-1317 SGAVTLNNKTIATAS
+1317 KIADVS
-1332 YDATTKTAVLDFAD
+1332 YDNETKTAVLDFVGN
-1346 DYQLEENYY
+1346 YKLQENYY
-1355 YYITITNL
+1355 YYISITKV
-1363 KATDKAYED
+1363 KATDKAYDD
-1372 YIKYGGYKTDQGA
+1372 YINNGGYKTAQGA

-1397 TKDNEFGYYA
+1397 TKDSEFGYYA
-1407 TNGSNLTGGAISSG
+1407 TNGSNLAGGAISSG
-1421 KFGFKSNAD
+1421 KFGFKSNAN

-1444 DYLDPVIQVSVD
+1444 DYLDPVIQVGVD
-1456 QIKVEKDWAELGD
+1456 QIKVEKDWAELGG
-1469 TTVSKNVVLAQLVKL
+1469 TSVSKNVVLAQLVKL
-1484 STEKDVEDND
+1484 STEKDAEGND
-1494 VITVTPVAG
+1494 VVTETPVAG

-1531 KLDANGSITYEGK
+1531 KLNANGSITYEGK
-1544 KYSIANEGDVTTFDN
+1544 KYSIANENDVTTFDN

-1566 ATDDSG
+1566 ATDGSG

-1587 IIKAGTDTN
+1587 IIKAGTDTS

-1610 GKTVT
+1610 GNTVT
-1615 VGTTATKGGSYI
+1615 VGTTETEGGSYI

-1648 IKAPSGYIKLADS
+1648 IKAPSGYIKLAES
-1661 ITITVGSNGD
+1661 ITITVGSDDD

-1709 GSGIYW
+1709 GLGIYW

>member
-1 MLSKFNNKK
+1 M
-10 HRRLTALLLCAALM
+10 
-24 LGSVTSV
+24 
-31 SADISAA
+31 
-38 DSETEVQ
+38 
-45 NYAEESSTEAV
+45 
-56 SYEAP
+56 
-61 ETQAEVQEGTPVAEE
+61 
-76 TEAPAADTQ
+76 
-85 QTEAHTEAST
+85 
-95 EAHTE
+95 
-100 TASETQAEPET
+100 
-111 ETPVS
+111 
-116 EATELRQDFT
+116 
-126 DGISVI
+126 
-132 ANLPDGAFEAA
+132 
-143 TSDITMQVNRLTSA
+143 
-157 QLTYITSLM
+157 
-166 DKEIDKDTYEVG
+166 
-178 DYVIF
+178 
-183 DIKFI
+183 
-188 VNGVETEPL
+188 
-197 KEITVNIKNSKI
+197 
-209 NVGDVESAKV
+209 
-219 FYFDPHD
+219 
-226 TNTSSD
+226 
-232 DELAEISQRSLLIK
+232 IK

-289 YVVNEMEKESE
+289 YVVNEIEKESE

-331 TDFTNQTLD
+331 TDFEHQSLT
-340 YEDAQVKISVE
+340 YEDDQVNITVEEVE
-351 AVEENAIPEEA
+351 ANAIPEGA

-370 KDNSDTS
+370 KDNSDTQ
-377 AQYEAVEKLLQEKVE
+377 AQYEVVEKLLQEKAE
-392 NEDYDIAGFLAYDIT
+392 NEDYDIAGFLAYDII
-407 LVDADGNKVEP
+407 LVDKDGNKVEP

-447 ESTADLGIAVM
+447 ESTADLGITVM
-458 HLEEDEQG
+458 HLEEDEHG

-550 GYFELQTPVQYTG
+550 GDFELQTPVQYTG

-599 VAVYA
+599 AAVYA
-604 ADAFDKDGDL
+604 ADAFDENGDL

-676 SSQWSDADGAD
+676 ASQWSDAEGAD
-687 IEIVTTKTKNQN
+687 IEIVTTQTKNSA
-699 GTLSQSNLV
+699 GTLFESNLN

-754 ARGNKKDAT
+754 ARGSKKDAT

-776 QMAVDNNV
+776 QMAVDNKV
-784 TTQARVQDIINNQ
+784 TTQAKVQDIINNQ
-797 SNYPGATVVS
+797 SSYPGATVVS

-874 KTIVGLE
+874 KTISGLDFE
-881 YEAAKTLAEG
+881 HAKTLAEG
-891 LEFNVGTHKL
+891 LEFKVGEHEL
-901 TYNELTWSWADGI
+901 TYSDMTWSWANDT
-914 YTGTSVISIPEHE
+914 YTGTKVISIPESE
-927 CGTLDVNEAA
+927 CGTLEVGEEA
-937 TTGKSL
+937 TDGKSL
-943 DVTGYDRNSSL
+943 EVVGYNRNTAL
-954 YVDGTVI
+954 YIDGTVV
-961 LDATTSGQMKIK
+961 LDATIAGEMSLRV
-973 TGQSKTVSFSN
+973 GQSKTVRFEN
-984 VYTVQ
+984 IYTEQ
-989 NGGGFG
+989 NGGGG
-995 EDVENKMSHE
+995 GSGDDAESKLSHE

-1020 NASGSVGTQVNKAKV
+1020 NATGSIGTQTNKAKV
-1035 DIVLVMDISGSMDK
+1035 DIVLVVDTSGSMSGDNLTDTK
-1049 SDGSSRKSKLANAK
+1049 K
-1063 DAVNALVAAFSAKN
+1063 AVKALVDSFNKKS
-1077 DTVDARYKLVT
+1077 DTVDTKYKLVT
-1088 FAKGSSIATDSWVDG
+1088 FASGSSIKTPNWVDG
-1103 STLKTKVSKLN
+1103 NTLYNSSVRRLS
-1114 ADGGTNYDKGLSN
+1114 AEGGTNYDRGLSN
-1127 AATAVS
+1127 AATAIGTAES
-1133 AGARTDAKKIVI
+1133 GAKKIVI
-1145 FLTDGQPTYY
+1145 FLTDGEPTYY
-1155 GSTSNC
+1155 GDRPSGFGNVTSEK
-1161 GVHTSYNT
+1161 T
-1169 LSKALTSA
+1169 LAAAQDSA
-1177 ALIKCSDFYAVGI
+1177 EKIKCDEFYAVGI
-1190 GLPGS
+1190 NLPS
-1195 IPIYKNDS
+1195 KVKIYKKNGDYSYTTS
-1203 GNCQYGTNH
+1203 GLNILTSIKN
-1212 GGDWWNQNPTTE
+1212 
-1224 TISGKELLE
+1224 
-1233 RVSAKVTATTKD
+1233 KVKATTKD
-1245 TWNLTDSSQLTDKF
+1245 AWNLSSSNQLTEKF
-1259 KQIAGETLTF
+1259 EQIAGETLTF

-1277 DQLSDYVKVT
+1277 DQLSEYVEVT
-1287 DDSKIHVKV
+1287 ENSKLHVKI
-1296 AQRGDN
+1296 AERSGTS
-1302 NTYTDK
+1302 TYTDK
-1308 FDATFNLNQ
+1308 YDQIFDLT
-1317 SGAVTLNNKTIATAS
+1317 GGTVTLNGQRIADVS
-1332 YDATTKTAVLDFAD
+1332 YDDKTKTAVLDFVD
-1346 DYQLEENYY
+1346 NYKLEENYY
-1355 YYITITNL
+1355 YYISITKV
-1363 KATDKAYED
+1363 KATDKAYDD
-1372 YIKYGGYKTDQGA
+1372 YINNGGYKTAQGA

-1407 TNGSNLTGGAISSG
+1407 TNGSNLEDGAISSG
-1421 KFGFKSNAD
+1421 KFGFKSNAN

-1456 QIKVEKDWAELGD
+1456 QIKVEKDWAELGG
-1469 TTVSKNVVLAQLVKL
+1469 TSVSKNVVLAQLVKL
-1484 STEKDVEDND
+1484 STEKDAEDND
-1494 VITVTPVAG
+1494 VTTETPVAG

-1544 KYSIANEGDVTTFDN
+1544 KYSIANENDVTTFDN

-1587 IIKAGTDTN
+1587 IIKAGTDTS

-1610 GKTVT
+1610 GNTVT
-1615 VGTTATKGGSYI
+1615 VGTTATEGGSYI
-1627 SDANGLVLEGI
+1627 SDENGLVLEGI

-1648 IKAPSGYIKLADS
+1648 IKAPSGYIKLAES
-1661 ITITVGSNGD
+1661 ITITVGSDDDNSNGD

-1709 GSGIYW
+1709 GLGIYW
-1715 FSICG
+1715 YSICG

>member
-10 HRRLTALLLCAALM
+10 HRRLTALLLCVALM

-38 DSETEVQ
+38 DSETEVK
-45 NYAEESSTEAV
+45 NYAEEPTTEAV
-56 SYEAP
+56 SYGAP
-61 ETQAEVQEGTPVAEE
+61 EAQTEVQEGTPVAEE

-85 QTEAHTEAST
+85 QTEAHTEAAT

-143 TSDITMQVNRLTSA
+143 TSDITMQVNELTSA

-183 DIKFI
+183 DIKFL

-232 DELAEISQRSLLIK
+232 DELAEIPQRSLLIK

-289 YVVNEMEKESE
+289 YVVNEIEKESE

-331 TDFTNQTLD
+331 TDFTHQTLD

-377 AQYEAVEKLLQEKVE
+377 AQYKTVEKLLQEKAE

-447 ESTADLGIAVM
+447 ESTADLGITVM
-458 HLEEDEQG
+458 HLEEDEHG

-517 GSVTLTETYGKM
+517 GSVTLTEIYGKM

-550 GYFELQTPVQYTG
+550 GDFELQTPVQYTG

-599 VAVYA
+599 AAVYA
-604 ADAFDKDGDL
+604 ADAFDENGDL

-676 SSQWSDADGAD
+676 ASQWSDAEGAD
-687 IEIVTTKTKNQN
+687 IEIVTTQTKNSA
-699 GTLSQSNLV
+699 GTLFESNLND
-708 GYSWYGTV
+708 YSWYGTV

-734 LYQDILTTPGETLNY
+734 LYQDVLTTPGETLNY

-754 ARGNKKDAT
+754 ARGSRKTAT

-784 TTQARVQDIINNQ
+784 TTQAKVQDIINNQ
-797 SNYPGATVVS
+797 SSYPGATVVS

-837 AGNTASG
+837 AGKTASG

-874 KTIVGLE
+874 KTISGLDFE
-881 YEAAKTLAEG
+881 HAKTLAEG
-891 LEFNVGTHKL
+891 LEFKVGEHEL
-901 TYNELTWSWADGI
+901 TYSNMTWSWANDT
-914 YTGTSVISIPEHE
+914 YTGTKVISIPQSE
-927 CGTLDVNEAA
+927 CGTLEVKEEASD
-937 TTGKSL
+937 GKSL
-943 DVTGYDRNSSL
+943 EVVGYNRNTAL
-954 YVDGTVI
+954 YIDGTVV
-961 LDATTSGQMKIK
+961 LDATIAGEMNLRV
-973 TGQSKTVSFSN
+973 GQSKTVRFEN
-984 VYTVQ
+984 IYTEQ
-989 NGGGFG
+989 NGGGG
-995 EDVENKMSHE
+995 SGDDAESKLSHE

-1020 NASGSVGTQVNKAKV
+1020 NATGSIGTQTNKAKV
-1035 DIVLVMDISGSMDK
+1035 DIVLVMDTSGSMEGDNLTDTKEAVKALVDSFNKK
-1049 SDGSSRKSKLANAK
+1049 SD
-1063 DAVNALVAAFSAKN
+1063 
-1077 DTVDARYKLVT
+1077 TVETKYKLVT
-1088 FAKGSSIATDSWVDG
+1088 FASGSSIRTPNWVDG
-1103 STLKTKVSKLN
+1103 DTLYNSYVKYFRAN
-1114 ADGGTNYDKGLSN
+1114 GGTNYDRGLAN
-1127 AATAVS
+1127 AATAIGTAES
-1133 AGARTDAKKIVI
+1133 GAKKIVI
-1145 FLTDGQPTYY
+1145 FLTDGEPTYY
-1155 GSTSNC
+1155 GDGPSGFGNVTSEK
-1161 GVHTSYNT
+1161 T
-1169 LSKALTSA
+1169 LTAAQDSA
-1177 ALIKCSDFYAVGI
+1177 EKIKCDEFYAVGI
-1190 GLPGS
+1190 NLPS
-1195 IPIYKNDS
+1195 KVYIYKKNGDYSYKTS
-1203 GNCQYGTNH
+1203 G
-1212 GGDWWNQNPTTE
+1212 
-1224 TISGKELLE
+1224 LE
-1233 RVSAKVTATTKD
+1233 ILTSIKNKVKATTKD
-1245 TWNLTDSSQLTDKF
+1245 AWNLSSSNQLTEKF

-1269 ACSNVKIT
+1269 ACSNVTIT
-1277 DQLSDYVKVT
+1277 DQLSEYVEVT
-1287 DDSKIHVKV
+1287 ENSKLHVKI
-1296 AQRGDN
+1296 AEKSGTS
-1302 NTYTDK
+1302 TYTDK
-1308 FDATFNLNQ
+1308 CDQIFDL
-1317 SGAVTLNNKTIATAS
+1317 SGGTVTLNGQKIADVS
-1332 YDATTKTAVLDFAD
+1332 YDNKTKTAVLDFVD
-1346 DYQLEENYY
+1346 NYKLEENYY
-1355 YYITITNL
+1355 YYISITKV
-1363 KATDKAYED
+1363 KATDKAYDD
-1372 YIKYGGYKTDQGA
+1372 YINNGGYKTAQGA

-1397 TKDNEFGYYA
+1397 TKDSEFGYYA
-1407 TNGSNLTGGAISSG
+1407 TNGSNLAGGAISSG

-1444 DYLDPVIQVSVD
+1444 VYLDPVIQVSVD

-1469 TTVSKNVVLAQLVKL
+1469 TNVSKNVVLAQLVKL
-1484 STEKDVEDND
+1484 STEKDTEGND
-1494 VITVTPVAG
+1494 VITETPVAG

-1544 KYSIANEGDVTTFDN
+1544 KYSIANENDVTTFDN

-1566 ATDDSG
+1566 ATNDSG

-1587 IIKAGTDTN
+1587 IIKAGTDTS

-1610 GKTVT
+1610 GNTVT
-1615 VGTTATKGGSYI
+1615 VGTTATEGGSYI
-1627 SDANGLVLEGI
+1627 SDKNGLVLEGI

-1648 IKAPSGYIKLADS
+1648 IKAPSGYIKLAES
-1661 ITITVGSNGD
+1661 ITITVGSDDDNSNGD

-1709 GSGIYW
+1709 GLGIYW
-1715 FSICG
+1715 YSICG

>member
-10 HRRLTALLLCAALM
+10 HRRLTALLLCVALM

-45 NYAEESSTEAV
+45 NYAEEPTTEAV
-56 SYEAP
+56 SYGAP
-61 ETQAEVQEGTPVAEE
+61 EAQTEVQEETSVAEE

-85 QTEAHTEAST
+85 QTEAHTEAAT

-143 TSDITMQVNRLTSA
+143 TSDITMQVNELTSA

-183 DIKFI
+183 DIKFL

-232 DELAEISQRSLLIK
+232 DELAEIPQRSLLIK

-289 YVVNEMEKESE
+289 YVVNEIEKESE

-331 TDFTNQTLD
+331 TDFTHQTLD

-377 AQYEAVEKLLQEKVE
+377 AQYKTVEKLLQESG

-433 ADEAVQTVENTDGL
+433 ADEAVQTVEDTDGL

-458 HLEEDEQG
+458 HLEEDEHG
-466 NVQNVVNM
+466 NVRNVVNM

-493 EITTNSFSTYALAW
+493 EITTDSFSTYAVAW
-507 TAETVAQSAD
+507 TAETVAQSAA

-529 TATYTGSAT
+529 TAAYTGSAAN
-538 DYKYVWYRSING
+538 YKYVWYRSINNG
-550 GYFELQTPVQYTG
+550 DFELQTPVQYTG

-604 ADAFDKDGDL
+604 ADAFDENDDL
-614 KEDAT
+614 KENAT

-687 IEIVTTKTKNQN
+687 IEIVTTQTKNQN

-754 ARGNKKDAT
+754 ARGNKQNAT

-784 TTQARVQDIINNQ
+784 TTQAKVQDIINNQ
-797 SNYPGATVVS
+797 SSYPGATVVS

-874 KTIVGLE
+874 KTISGLDFE
-881 YEAAKTLAEG
+881 HAKTLAEG
-891 LEFNVGTHKL
+891 LEFKVGEYEL
-901 TYNELTWSWADGI
+901 TYSDMTWSWANDT
-914 YTGTSVISIPEHE
+914 YTGTKVISIPQSE
-927 CGTLDVNEAA
+927 CGTLEVSEEASD
-937 TTGKSL
+937 GKSL
-943 DVTGYDRNSSL
+943 EVVGYNRNTAL
-954 YVDGTVI
+954 YIDGTVV
-961 LDATTSGQMKIK
+961 LDATIAGEMNLRV
-973 TGQSKTVSFSN
+973 GQSKTVRFEN
-984 VYTVQ
+984 IYTEQ
-989 NGGGFG
+989 NGGGG
-995 EDVENKMSHE
+995 GSGDDAESKLSHE

-1020 NASGSVGTQVNKAKV
+1020 NATGSIGTQTNKAKV
-1035 DIVLVMDISGSMDK
+1035 DIVLVVDTSGSMDEKDGKKTKLQSAKDSIKALVDAFDAK
-1049 SDGSSRKSKLANAK
+1049 SD
-1063 DAVNALVAAFSAKN
+1063 
-1077 DTVDARYKLVT
+1077 TVETKYKLVT
-1088 FAKGSSIATDSWVDG
+1088 FAKRSSINTPDWVDG
-1103 STLKTKVSKLN
+1103 NTLYNNYVARLS
-1114 ADGGTNYDKGLSN
+1114 ADGGTNYDRGLAN
-1127 AATAVS
+1127 AATAIGTAES
-1133 AGARTDAKKIVI
+1133 GAKKIVI

-1161 GVHTSYNT
+1161 GAHTSYKT
-1169 LSKALTSA
+1169 LSNALTSA
-1177 ALIKCSDFYAVGI
+1177 NSINCSDFYAVGI

-1195 IPIYKNDS
+1195 INIYTKDRDTCYENKP
-1203 GNCQYGTNH
+1203 H
-1212 GGDWWNQNPTTE
+1212 GQVKE
-1224 TISGKELLE
+1224 TISGKTLLE
-1233 RVSAKVTATTKD
+1233 RVSNNVKANTKEA
-1245 TWNLTDSSQLTDKF
+1245 WNLTNSSQLTDKF
-1259 KQIAGETLTF
+1259 EQIAGETLTF

-1277 DQLSDYVKVT
+1277 DQLSEYVEVT
-1287 DDSKIHVKV
+1287 ENSKLHVKI
-1296 AQRGDN
+1296 AERSGTS
-1302 NTYTDK
+1302 TYTDK
-1308 FDATFNLNQ
+1308 YDRIFDL
-1317 SGAVTLNNKTIATAS
+1317 SGGTVTLNGQKIADVS
-1332 YDATTKTAVLDFAD
+1332 YNADTKTAVLDFED
-1346 DYQLEENYY
+1346 NYKLEENYY
-1355 YYITITNL
+1355 YYISITKV

-1372 YIKYGGYKTDQGA
+1372 YINYGGYKTAQGA

-1397 TKDNEFGYYA
+1397 TTDSEFGYYA

-1469 TTVSKNVVLAQLVKL
+1469 TNVSKNVVLAQLVKL
-1484 STEKDVEDND
+1484 STEKDAEGND
-1494 VITVTPVAG
+1494 VITETPVTG

-1544 KYSIANEGDVTTFDN
+1544 KYSIANENDVTTFDN

-1587 IIKAGTDTN
+1587 IIKAGTDTS

-1610 GKTVT
+1610 GNTVT
-1615 VGTTATKGGSYI
+1615 VGTTATEGGSYI
-1627 SDANGLVLEGI
+1627 SDKNGLVLEGI

-1648 IKAPSGYIKLADS
+1648 IKAPSGYIKLAES
-1661 ITITVGSNGD
+1661 ITITVGSDG
-1671 NKVTVSGPEG
+1671 VTVSGPEG

-1709 GSGIYW
+1709 GLGIYW
-1715 FSICG
+1715 YSICG

>member
-10 HRRLTALLLCAALM
+10 HRRLTALLLCVALM

-45 NYAEESSTEAV
+45 SEAQAYTEEPTTEAV

-61 ETQAEVQEGTPVAEE
+61 ETQTEVQEGTPVAEE
-76 TEAPAADTQ
+76 TEAPAADAQ
-85 QTEAHTEAST
+85 QTEAHTEVAT

-100 TASETQAEPET
+100 TAAETQAEPET

-166 DKEIDKDTYEVG
+166 DKEINKDTYEVG

-183 DIKFI
+183 DIKFL

-232 DELAEISQRSLLIK
+232 DELAEIPQRSLLIK

-289 YVVNEMEKESE
+289 YVVNEIEKESE

-340 YEDAQVKISVE
+340 YEDTQVKISVE

-362 SLSVTPIV
+362 SLSVTPIA

-377 AQYEAVEKLLQEKVE
+377 AQYKTVEKLLQEKAE

-458 HLEEDEQG
+458 HLEEDEHG
-466 NVQNVVNM
+466 NVRNVVNM

-482 AATQDSKVEKT
+482 AVTQDSKVEKT
-493 EITTNSFSTYALAW
+493 EITTDSFSTYALAW

-529 TATYTGSAT
+529 TAAYTGSAT
-538 DYKYVWYRSING
+538 DYKYVWYRSINRG
-550 GYFELQTPVQYTG
+550 DFELQTPVQYTG
-563 TDGTALG
+563 TDGTGLG

-584 NGGALTSANTNVQYK
+584 NGGALTSVNTNVQYK

-604 ADAFDKDGDL
+604 ANAFDENGDL
-614 KEDAT
+614 KKDAT

-627 SVTGYDEIRN
+627 NVTGYDEIRN

-669 QTTGTHN
+669 QTTGTH
-676 SSQWSDADGAD
+676 DPDTRYADPEGAD
-687 IEIVTTKTKNQN
+687 IEIVTTQTKNSA
-699 GTLSQSNLV
+699 GTLSESNLN

-754 ARGNKKDAT
+754 ARGSNKNAT

-776 QMAVDNNV
+776 QMAVDNDV
-784 TTQARVQDIINNQ
+784 TTQTKVQDIINNQ
-797 SNYPGATVVS
+797 SSYPGATVVS

-837 AGNTASG
+837 AGDTASG

-874 KTIVGLE
+874 KTISGLDFE
-881 YEAAKTLAEG
+881 HAKTLAEG
-891 LEFNVGTHKL
+891 LEFKVGDYKL
-901 TYNELTWSWADGI
+901 TYSDMTWSWANDT
-914 YTGTSVISIPEHE
+914 YTGTKVISIPQSE
-927 CGTLDVNEAA
+927 CGTLEVSEEASD
-937 TTGKSL
+937 GKSL
-943 DVTGYDRNSSL
+943 EVVGYNRNTAL
-954 YVDGTVI
+954 YIDGTVV
-961 LDATTSGQMKIK
+961 LDATIAGEMNLRV
-973 TGQSKTVSFSN
+973 GQSKTVRFEN
-984 VYTVQ
+984 IYTEQ
-989 NGGGFG
+989 NGGGG
-995 EDVENKMSHE
+995 GSGDDAESKLSHE

-1020 NASGSVGTQVNKAKV
+1020 NATGSIGTQTNKAKV
-1035 DIVLVMDISGSMDK
+1035 DIVLVVDTSGSMNEK
-1049 SDGSSRKSKLANAK
+1049 DGKKTKLQSAK
-1063 DAVNALVAAFSAKN
+1063 DSINALVGAFNAKS
-1077 DTVDARYKLVT
+1077 DTVETKYKLVT
-1088 FAKGSSIATDSWVDG
+1088 FAKRSSINTPDWVDG
-1103 STLKTKVSKLN
+1103 NTLYNNYVARLS
-1114 ADGGTNYDKGLSN
+1114 ADGGTNYDRGLAN
-1127 AATAVS
+1127 AATAIGTAES
-1133 AGARTDAKKIVI
+1133 GAKKIVI
-1145 FLTDGQPTYY
+1145 FLTDGEPTYY
-1155 GSTSNC
+1155 GAKPSGFGNATSEE
-1161 GVHTSYNT
+1161 T
-1169 LSKALTSA
+1169 LTAAQDSA
-1177 ALIKCSDFYAVGI
+1177 HKIYCDEFYAVGI
-1190 GLPGS
+1190 NLPS
-1195 IPIYKNDS
+1195 QVYIYKNNGNYSYTTS
-1203 GNCQYGTNH
+1203 GLDILTSIRN
-1212 GGDWWNQNPTTE
+1212 
-1224 TISGKELLE
+1224 
-1233 RVSAKVTATTKD
+1233 KVNATTKD
-1245 TWNLTDSSQLTDKF
+1245 AWNLSSSNQLTEKF

-1277 DQLSDYVKVT
+1277 DQLSEYVEVT
-1287 DDSKIHVKV
+1287 ENSKLHVKI
-1296 AQRGDN
+1296 AERSGTS
-1302 NTYTDK
+1302 TYTDK
-1308 FDATFNLNQ
+1308 YDQIFDL
-1317 SGAVTLNNKTIATAS
+1317 SGGTVTLNGQKIADVR
-1332 YDATTKTAVLDFAD
+1332 YDKETKTAVLDFVD
-1346 DYQLEENYY
+1346 NYKLQENYY
-1355 YYITITNL
+1355 YYISITKV

-1430 AKVEYTWKGTAKTE
+1430 AKVEYTWKGTPKTE

-1469 TTVSKNVVLAQLVKL
+1469 TNVSKNVVLAQLVKL
-1484 STEKDVEDND
+1484 STEKDAEDND
-1494 VITVTPVAG
+1494 VTTETPVAG

-1519 VRNASD
+1519 VRNVSD

-1544 KYSIANEGDVTTFDN
+1544 KYSIANENDVTTFDN

-1587 IIKAGTDTN
+1587 IIKAGTDTS

-1610 GKTVT
+1610 GNTVT
-1615 VGTTATKGGSYI
+1615 VGTTATEGGSYI
-1627 SDANGLVLEGI
+1627 SGKNGLVLEGI

-1715 FSICG
+1715 FLICG

>member
-10 HRRLTALLLCAALM
+10 HRRLTALLLCVALM

-45 NYAEESSTEAV
+45 NYAEEPTTEAV
-56 SYEAP
+56 SYGAP
-61 ETQAEVQEGTPVAEE
+61 ETQAEVQEETSVAEE

-85 QTEAHTEAST
+85 QTEAHTEAAT

-143 TSDITMQVNRLTSA
+143 TSDITMQVNELTSA

-183 DIKFI
+183 DIKFL

-232 DELAEISQRSLLIK
+232 DELAEIPQRSLLIK

-289 YVVNEMEKESE
+289 YVVNEIEKESE

-331 TDFTNQTLD
+331 TDFTHQTLD

-370 KDNSDTS
+370 KDNSDIS
-377 AQYEAVEKLLQEKVE
+377 AQYKTVEKLLQEKAE

-433 ADEAVQTVENTDGL
+433 ADEAVQTVEDTDGL

-458 HLEEDEQG
+458 HLEEDEHG
-466 NVQNVVNM
+466 NVRNVVNM

-493 EITTNSFSTYALAW
+493 EITTDSFSTYAVAW
-507 TAETVAQSAD
+507 TAETVAQSAA

-529 TATYTGSAT
+529 TAAYTGSAAN
-538 DYKYVWYRSING
+538 YKYVWYRSINNG
-550 GYFELQTPVQYTG
+550 DFELQTPVQYTG
-563 TDGTALG
+563 TDGTGLG

-584 NGGALTSANTNVQYK
+584 NGGALTSVNTNVRYK

-604 ADAFDKDGDL
+604 ANAFDENGDL
-614 KEDAT
+614 KGDAT

-669 QTTGTHN
+669 QTTGTAN
-676 SSQWSDADGAD
+676 ASQWWSDAEGAD
-687 IEIVTTKTKNQN
+687 IEIVTTKTKDSA
-699 GTLSQSNLV
+699 GTLSESNLI

-776 QMAVDNNV
+776 QMAVDKNV
-784 TTQARVQDIINNQ
+784 TTQAKVQDIINNQ

-874 KTIVGLE
+874 KTISGLDFE
-881 YEAAKTLAEG
+881 HAKTLAEG
-891 LEFNVGTHKL
+891 LEFKVGEHEL
-901 TYNELTWSWADGI
+901 TYSNMTWSWANDT
-914 YTGTSVISIPEHE
+914 YTGTKVISIPESE
-927 CGTLDVNEAA
+927 CGTLEVGEEA
-937 TTGKSL
+937 TDGKSL
-943 DVTGYDRNSSL
+943 EVVGYNRNTSL
-954 YVDGTVI
+954 YIDGTVV
-961 LDATTSGQMKIK
+961 LDATIAGEMSLRV
-973 TGQSKTVSFSN
+973 GQSKTVRFEN
-984 VYTVQ
+984 IYTEQ
-989 NGGGFG
+989 NGGGG
-995 EDVENKMSHE
+995 GSGDDAESKLSHE

-1020 NASGSVGTQVNKAKV
+1020 NATGSIGTQTNKAKV
-1035 DIVLVMDISGSMDK
+1035 DIVLVVDTSGSMSGDNLTDTK
-1049 SDGSSRKSKLANAK
+1049 K
-1063 DAVNALVAAFSAKN
+1063 AVKALVDSFNKKS
-1077 DTVDARYKLVT
+1077 DTVDTKYKLVT
-1088 FAKGSSIATDSWVDG
+1088 FASGSSIQTPNWVDG
-1103 STLKTKVSKLN
+1103 NTLYNSYVRRLS
-1114 ADGGTNYDKGLSN
+1114 AEGGTNYDRGLSN
-1127 AATAVS
+1127 AATAIGTAES
-1133 AGARTDAKKIVI
+1133 GAKKIVI
-1145 FLTDGQPTYY
+1145 FLTDGEPTYY
-1155 GSTSNC
+1155 GDRPSGFGNVTSEK
-1161 GVHTSYNT
+1161 T
-1169 LSKALTSA
+1169 LAAAQDSA
-1177 ALIKCSDFYAVGI
+1177 EKIKCDEFYAVGI
-1190 GLPGS
+1190 NLPS
-1195 IPIYKNDS
+1195 KVKIYKKNRDYSYTTS
-1203 GNCQYGTNH
+1203 GLNILTSIKN
-1212 GGDWWNQNPTTE
+1212 
-1224 TISGKELLE
+1224 
-1233 RVSAKVTATTKD
+1233 KVKATTKD
-1245 TWNLTDSSQLTDKF
+1245 AWNLSSSNQLTEKF
-1259 KQIAGETLTF
+1259 EQIAGETLTF

-1277 DQLSDYVKVT
+1277 DQLSEYVEVT
-1287 DDSKIHVKV
+1287 ENSKLHVKI
-1296 AQRGDN
+1296 AERSGTS
-1302 NTYTDK
+1302 TYTDK
-1308 FDATFNLNQ
+1308 YDQIFDLT
-1317 SGAVTLNNKTIATAS
+1317 GGTVTLNGQRIADVS
-1332 YDATTKTAVLDFAD
+1332 YDDKTKTAVLDFVD
-1346 DYQLEENYY
+1346 NYKLEENYY
-1355 YYITITNL
+1355 YYISITKV
-1363 KATDKAYED
+1363 KATDKAYDD
-1372 YIKYGGYKTDQGA
+1372 YINNGGYKTAQGA

-1407 TNGSNLTGGAISSG
+1407 TNGSNLEDGAISSG
-1421 KFGFKSNAD
+1421 KFGFKSNAN

-1456 QIKVEKDWAELGD
+1456 QIKVEKDWAELGG
-1469 TTVSKNVVLAQLVKL
+1469 TSVSKNVVLAQLVKL
-1484 STEKDVEDND
+1484 STEKDAEGKD
-1494 VITVTPVAG
+1494 VITETPVAG

-1544 KYSIANEGDVTTFDN
+1544 KYSIANENDVTTFDN

-1587 IIKAGTDTN
+1587 IIKAGTDTS

-1610 GKTVT
+1610 GNTVT
-1615 VGTTATKGGSYI
+1615 VGTTATEGGSYI
-1627 SDANGLVLEGI
+1627 SDENGLVLEGI

-1648 IKAPSGYIKLADS
+1648 IKAPSGYIKLAES
-1661 ITITVGSNGD
+1661 ITITVGSDDDNSNGD

-1709 GSGIYW
+1709 GLGIYW
-1715 FSICG
+1715 YSICG

>member
-183 DIKFI
+183 DIKFL

-319 ESESE
+319 KSESE

-550 GYFELQTPVQYTG
+550 GDFELQTPVQYTG

-599 VAVYA
+599 AAVYA
-604 ADAFDKDGDL
+604 ADAFDEDGDL
-614 KEDAT
+614 KADAT

-676 SSQWSDADGAD
+676 ASQWSDADGAD
-687 IEIVTTKTKNQN
+687 IEIVTTQTKNQN

-784 TTQARVQDIINNQ
+784 TTQAKVQDIINNQ
-797 SNYPGATVVS
+797 SSYPGATVVS

-874 KTIVGLE
+874 KTISGLDFE
-881 YEAAKTLAEG
+881 HAKTLAEG
-891 LEFNVGTHKL
+891 LKFKVGEYEL
-901 TYNELTWSWADGI
+901 TYSDMTWSWANDT
-914 YTGTSVISIPEHE
+914 YTGTKVISIPQSE
-927 CGTLDVNEAA
+927 CGTLEVKEEASD
-937 TTGKSL
+937 GKSL
-943 DVTGYDRNSSL
+943 EVVGYNRNTAL
-954 YVDGTVI
+954 YIDGTVV
-961 LDATTSGQMKIK
+961 LDATIAGEMNLRV
-973 TGQSKTVSFSN
+973 GQSKTVRFEN
-984 VYTVQ
+984 IYTEQ
-989 NGGGFG
+989 NGGGG
-995 EDVENKMSHE
+995 GSGDDAESKLSHE

-1020 NASGSVGTQVNKAKV
+1020 NATGSIGTQTNKAKV
-1035 DIVLVMDISGSMDK
+1035 DIVLVVDTSGSMDEK
-1049 SDGSSRKSKLANAK
+1049 DGKKTKLQSAK
-1063 DAVNALVAAFSAKN
+1063 DSINALVGAFNAKS
-1077 DTVDARYKLVT
+1077 DTVETKYKLVT
-1088 FAKGSSIATDSWVDG
+1088 FAKRSSINTPDWVDG
-1103 STLKTKVSKLN
+1103 NTLYNNYVARLS
-1114 ADGGTNYDKGLSN
+1114 ADGGTNYDRGLAN
-1127 AATAVS
+1127 AATAIGTAES
-1133 AGARTDAKKIVI
+1133 GAKKIVI
-1145 FLTDGQPTYY
+1145 FLTDGEPTYY
-1155 GSTSNC
+1155 GAKPSGFGNATSEE
-1161 GVHTSYNT
+1161 T
-1169 LSKALTSA
+1169 LTAAQDSA
-1177 ALIKCSDFYAVGI
+1177 HKIYCDEFYAVGI
-1190 GLPGS
+1190 NLPS
-1195 IPIYKNDS
+1195 QVYIYKNNGNYSYTTS
-1203 GNCQYGTNH
+1203 GLDILTSIRN
-1212 GGDWWNQNPTTE
+1212 
-1224 TISGKELLE
+1224 
-1233 RVSAKVTATTKD
+1233 KVNATTKD
-1245 TWNLTDSSQLTDKF
+1245 AWNLSSSNQLTEKF

-1277 DQLSDYVKVT
+1277 DQLSEYVEVT
-1287 DDSKIHVKV
+1287 ENSKLHVKI
-1296 AQRGDN
+1296 AERSGTS
-1302 NTYTDK
+1302 TYTDK
-1308 FDATFNLNQ
+1308 YDQIFDL
-1317 SGAVTLNNKTIATAS
+1317 SGGTVTLNGQKIADVR
-1332 YDATTKTAVLDFAD
+1332 YDKETKTAVLDFVD
-1346 DYQLEENYY
+1346 NYKLQENYY
-1355 YYITITNL
+1355 YYISITKV

-1469 TTVSKNVVLAQLVKL
+1469 TNVSKNVVLAQLVKL
-1484 STEKDVEDND
+1484 STEKDAEDND
-1494 VITVTPVAG
+1494 VTTETPVAG

-1519 VRNASD
+1519 VRNVSN

-1544 KYSIANEGDVTTFDN
+1544 KYSIANENDVTTFDN

-1587 IIKAGTDTN
+1587 IIKAGTDTS

-1610 GKTVT
+1610 GNTVT
-1615 VGTTATKGGSYI
+1615 VGTTATEGGSYI
-1627 SDANGLVLEGI
+1627 SGKNGLVLEGI

-1715 FSICG
+1715 FLICG

>member
-10 HRRLTALLLCAALM
+10 HRRLTALLLCVALM

-38 DSETEVQ
+38 DSETEAQSGVQ
-45 NYAEESSTEAV
+45 TYAEESTAEAV
-56 SYEAP
+56 SYGAP
-61 ETQAEVQEGTPVAEE
+61 ETQAEVQEETSVAEE

-85 QTEAHTEAST
+85 QTEAHTEAAT

-143 TSDITMQVNRLTSA
+143 TSDITMQVNELTSA

-183 DIKFI
+183 DIKFL

-232 DELAEISQRSLLIK
+232 DELAEIPQRSLLIK

-289 YVVNEMEKESE
+289 YVVNEIEKESE

-331 TDFTNQTLD
+331 TDFEHQSLT
-340 YEDAQVKISVE
+340 YEDDQVNITVEEVE
-351 AVEENAIPEEA
+351 ANAIPEGA

-370 KDNSDTS
+370 KDNSDTQ
-377 AQYEAVEKLLQEKVE
+377 AQYEVVEKLLQEKAE
-392 NEDYDIAGFLAYDIT
+392 NEDYDIAGFLAYDII
-407 LVDADGNKVEP
+407 LVDKDGNKVEP

-447 ESTADLGIAVM
+447 ESTADLGITVM
-458 HLEEDEQG
+458 HLEEDEHG

-550 GYFELQTPVQYTG
+550 GDFELQTPVQYTG

-599 VAVYA
+599 AAVYA
-604 ADAFDKDGDL
+604 ADAFDENGDL

-676 SSQWSDADGAD
+676 ASQWSDAEGAD
-687 IEIVTTKTKNQN
+687 IEIVTTQTKNSA
-699 GTLSQSNLV
+699 GTLFESNLN

-754 ARGNKKDAT
+754 ARGSKKDAT

-776 QMAVDNNV
+776 QMAVDNKV
-784 TTQARVQDIINNQ
+784 TTQAKVQDIINNQ
-797 SNYPGATVVS
+797 SSYPGATVVS

-874 KTIVGLE
+874 KTISGLDFE
-881 YEAAKTLAEG
+881 HAKTLAEG
-891 LEFNVGTHKL
+891 LEFKVGEHEL
-901 TYNELTWSWADGI
+901 TYSDMTWSWANDT
-914 YTGTSVISIPEHE
+914 YTGTKVISIPESE
-927 CGTLDVNEAA
+927 CGTLEVGEEA
-937 TTGKSL
+937 TDGKSL
-943 DVTGYDRNSSL
+943 EVVGYNRNTAL
-954 YVDGTVI
+954 YIDGTVV
-961 LDATTSGQMKIK
+961 LDATIAGEMSLRV
-973 TGQSKTVSFSN
+973 GQSKTVRFEN
-984 VYTVQ
+984 IYTEQ
-989 NGGGFG
+989 NGGGG
-995 EDVENKMSHE
+995 GSGDDAESKLSHE

-1020 NASGSVGTQVNKAKV
+1020 NATGSIGTQTNKAKV
-1035 DIVLVMDISGSMDK
+1035 DIVLVVDTSGSMSGDNLTDTK
-1049 SDGSSRKSKLANAK
+1049 K
-1063 DAVNALVAAFSAKN
+1063 AVKALVDSFNKKS
-1077 DTVDARYKLVT
+1077 DTVDTKYKLVT
-1088 FAKGSSIATDSWVDG
+1088 FASGSSIKTPNWVDG
-1103 STLKTKVSKLN
+1103 NTLYNSYVRRLS
-1114 ADGGTNYDKGLSN
+1114 AEGGTNYDRGLSN
-1127 AATAVS
+1127 AATAIGTAES
-1133 AGARTDAKKIVI
+1133 GAKKIVI
-1145 FLTDGQPTYY
+1145 FLTDGEPTYY
-1155 GSTSNC
+1155 GDRPSGFGNVTSEK
-1161 GVHTSYNT
+1161 T
-1169 LSKALTSA
+1169 LAAAQDSA
-1177 ALIKCSDFYAVGI
+1177 EKIKCDEFYAVGI
-1190 GLPGS
+1190 NLPS
-1195 IPIYKNDS
+1195 KVKIYK
-1203 GNCQYGTNH
+1203 
-1212 GGDWWNQNPTTE
+1212 
-1224 TISGKELLE
+1224 K
-1233 RVSAKVTATTKD
+1233 
-1245 TWNLTDSSQLTDKF
+1245 
-1259 KQIAGETLTF
+1259 
-1269 ACSNVKIT
+1269 
-1277 DQLSDYVKVT
+1277 
-1287 DDSKIHVKV
+1287 
-1296 AQRGDN
+1296 
-1302 NTYTDK
+1302 
-1308 FDATFNLNQ
+1308 
-1317 SGAVTLNNKTIATAS
+1317 
-1332 YDATTKTAVLDFAD
+1332 
-1346 DYQLEENYY
+1346 
-1355 YYITITNL
+1355 
-1363 KATDKAYED
+1363 
-1372 YIKYGGYKTDQGA
+1372 
-1385 PIVGSTPTDTSA
+1385 
-1397 TKDNEFGYYA
+1397 
-1407 TNGSNLTGGAISSG
+1407 
-1421 KFGFKSNAD
+1421 
-1430 AKVEYTWKGTAKTE
+1430 
-1444 DYLDPVIQVSVD
+1444 
-1456 QIKVEKDWAELGD
+1456 
-1469 TTVSKNVVLAQLVKL
+1469 
-1484 STEKDVEDND
+1484 
-1494 VITVTPVAG
+1494 
-1503 KIIKL
+1503 
-1508 ADSNNFSGAFI
+1508 
-1519 VRNASD
+1519 
-1525 YAIREL
+1525 
-1531 KLDANGSITYEGK
+1531 
-1544 KYSIANEGDVTTFDN
+1544 
-1559 ISYKVSY
+1559 
-1566 ATDDSG
+1566 
-1572 KSVTI
+1572 
-1577 TNTKSSETIR
+1577 
-1587 IIKAGTDTN
+1587 
-1596 LLLEGAEFTLVDSN
+1596 
-1610 GKTVT
+1610 
-1615 VGTTATKGGSYI
+1615 
-1627 SDANGLVLEGI
+1627 
-1638 INAGTYTLTE
+1638 
-1648 IKAPSGYIKLADS
+1648 
-1661 ITITVGSNGD
+1661 NGD
-1671 NKVTVSGPEG
+1671 YSYTTYQK
-1681 KVTCAK
+1681 
-1687 DDHNV
+1687 
-1692 YVITVQ
+1692 
-1698 NEVIYELPSTG
+1698 
-1709 GSGIYW
+1709 
-1715 FSICG
+1715 
-1720 MLLMM
+1720 
-1725 AAAWII
+1725 
-1731 YKNKCRE
+1731 
-1738 VLVK
+1738 

>member
-1 MLSKFNNKK
+1 
-10 HRRLTALLLCAALM
+10 M

-38 DSETEVQ
+38 DSETEAQSGVQ
-45 NYAEESSTEAV
+45 TYAEESTAEAV
-56 SYEAP
+56 SYGAP
-61 ETQAEVQEGTPVAEE
+61 ETQAEVQEETSVAEE

-85 QTEAHTEAST
+85 QTEAHTEAAT

-143 TSDITMQVNRLTSA
+143 TSDITMQVNELTSA

-183 DIKFI
+183 DIKFL

-232 DELAEISQRSLLIK
+232 DELAEIPQRSLLIK

-289 YVVNEMEKESE
+289 YVVNEIEKESE

-331 TDFTNQTLD
+331 TDFEHQSLT
-340 YEDAQVKISVE
+340 YEDDQVNITVEEVE
-351 AVEENAIPEEA
+351 ANAIPEGA

-370 KDNSDTS
+370 KDNSDTQ
-377 AQYEAVEKLLQEKVE
+377 AQYEVVEKLLQEKAE
-392 NEDYDIAGFLAYDIT
+392 NEDYDIAGFLAYDII
-407 LVDADGNKVEP
+407 LVDKDGNKVEP

-447 ESTADLGIAVM
+447 ESTADLGITVM
-458 HLEEDEQG
+458 HLEEDEHG

-550 GYFELQTPVQYTG
+550 GDFELQTPVQYTG

-599 VAVYA
+599 AAVYA
-604 ADAFDKDGDL
+604 ADAFDENGDL

-676 SSQWSDADGAD
+676 ASQWSDAEGAD
-687 IEIVTTKTKNQN
+687 IEIVTTQTKNSA
-699 GTLSQSNLV
+699 GTLFESNLN

-754 ARGNKKDAT
+754 ARGSKKDAT

-776 QMAVDNNV
+776 QMAVDNKV
-784 TTQARVQDIINNQ
+784 TTQAKVQDIINNQ
-797 SNYPGATVVS
+797 SSYPGATVVS

-874 KTIVGLE
+874 KTISGLDFE
-881 YEAAKTLAEG
+881 HAKTLAEG
-891 LEFNVGTHKL
+891 LEFKVGEHEL
-901 TYNELTWSWADGI
+901 TYSDMTWSWANDT
-914 YTGTSVISIPEHE
+914 YTGTKVISIPESE
-927 CGTLDVNEAA
+927 CGTLEVGEEA
-937 TTGKSL
+937 TDGKSL
-943 DVTGYDRNSSL
+943 EVVGYNRNTAL
-954 YVDGTVI
+954 YIDGTVV
-961 LDATTSGQMKIK
+961 LDATIAGEMSLRV
-973 TGQSKTVSFSN
+973 GQSKTVRFEN
-984 VYTVQ
+984 IYTEQ
-989 NGGGFG
+989 NGGGG
-995 EDVENKMSHE
+995 GSGDDAESKLSHE

-1020 NASGSVGTQVNKAKV
+1020 NATGSIGTQTNKAKV
-1035 DIVLVMDISGSMDK
+1035 DIVLVVDTSGSMSGDNLTDTK
-1049 SDGSSRKSKLANAK
+1049 K
-1063 DAVNALVAAFSAKN
+1063 AVKALVDSFNKKS
-1077 DTVDARYKLVT
+1077 DTVDTKYKLVT
-1088 FAKGSSIATDSWVDG
+1088 FASGSSIKTPNWVDG
-1103 STLKTKVSKLN
+1103 NTLYNSYVRRLS
-1114 ADGGTNYDKGLSN
+1114 AEGGTNYDRGLSN
-1127 AATAVS
+1127 AATAIGTAES
-1133 AGARTDAKKIVI
+1133 GAKKIVI
-1145 FLTDGQPTYY
+1145 FLTDGEPTYY
-1155 GSTSNC
+1155 GDRPSGFGNVTSEK
-1161 GVHTSYNT
+1161 T
-1169 LSKALTSA
+1169 LAAAQDSA
-1177 ALIKCSDFYAVGI
+1177 EKIKCDEFYAVGI
-1190 GLPGS
+1190 NLPS
-1195 IPIYKNDS
+1195 KVKIYKKNGDYSYTTS
-1203 GNCQYGTNH
+1203 GLNILTSIKN
-1212 GGDWWNQNPTTE
+1212 
-1224 TISGKELLE
+1224 
-1233 RVSAKVTATTKD
+1233 KVKATTKD
-1245 TWNLTDSSQLTDKF
+1245 AWNLSSSNQLTEKF
-1259 KQIAGETLTF
+1259 EQIAGETLTF

-1277 DQLSDYVKVT
+1277 DQLSEYVEVT
-1287 DDSKIHVKV
+1287 ENSKLHVKI
-1296 AQRGDN
+1296 AERSGTS
-1302 NTYTDK
+1302 TYTDK
-1308 FDATFNLNQ
+1308 YDQIFDLT
-1317 SGAVTLNNKTIATAS
+1317 GGTVTLNGQRIADVS
-1332 YDATTKTAVLDFAD
+1332 YDDKTKTAVLDFVD
-1346 DYQLEENYY
+1346 NYKLEENYY
-1355 YYITITNL
+1355 YYISITKV
-1363 KATDKAYED
+1363 KATDKAYDD
-1372 YIKYGGYKTDQGA
+1372 YINNGGYKTAQGA

-1407 TNGSNLTGGAISSG
+1407 TNGSNLEDGAISSG
-1421 KFGFKSNAD
+1421 KFGFKSNAN

-1456 QIKVEKDWAELGD
+1456 QIKVEKDWAELGG
-1469 TTVSKNVVLAQLVKL
+1469 TSVSKNVVLAQLVKL
-1484 STEKDVEDND
+1484 STEKDAEDND
-1494 VITVTPVAG
+1494 VTTETPVAG

-1544 KYSIANEGDVTTFDN
+1544 KYSIANENDVTTFDN

-1587 IIKAGTDTN
+1587 IIKAGTDTS

-1610 GKTVT
+1610 GNTVT
-1615 VGTTATKGGSYI
+1615 VGTTATEGGSYI
-1627 SDANGLVLEGI
+1627 SDENGLVLEGI

-1648 IKAPSGYIKLADS
+1648 IKAPSGYIKLAES
-1661 ITITVGSNGD
+1661 ITITVGSDDDNSNGD

-1709 GSGIYW
+1709 GLGIYW
-1715 FSICG
+1715 YSICG

>member
-1 MLSKFNNKK
+1 
-10 HRRLTALLLCAALM
+10 M

-45 NYAEESSTEAV
+45 NYAEEPTTEAV
-56 SYEAP
+56 SYGAP
-61 ETQAEVQEGTPVAEE
+61 ETQAEVQEETSVAEE

-85 QTEAHTEAST
+85 QTEAHTEAAT

-143 TSDITMQVNRLTSA
+143 TSDITMQVNELTSA

-183 DIKFI
+183 DIKFL

-232 DELAEISQRSLLIK
+232 DELAEIPQRSLLIK

-289 YVVNEMEKESE
+289 YVVNEIEKESE

-331 TDFTNQTLD
+331 TDFTHQTLD

-377 AQYEAVEKLLQEKVE
+377 AQYKTVEKLLQEKAE
-392 NEDYDIAGFLAYDIT
+392 NEDYDIAGFLAYDII
-407 LVDADGNKVEP
+407 LVDKDGNKVEP

-447 ESTADLGIAVM
+447 ESTADLGITVM
-458 HLEEDEQG
+458 HLEEDEHG

-550 GYFELQTPVQYTG
+550 GDFELQTPVQYTG

-599 VAVYA
+599 AAVYA
-604 ADAFDKDGDL
+604 ADAFDENGDL

-676 SSQWSDADGAD
+676 ASQWSDAEGAD
-687 IEIVTTKTKNQN
+687 IEIVTTQTKNSA
-699 GTLSQSNLV
+699 GTLFESNLN

-754 ARGNKKDAT
+754 ARGSKKDAT

-784 TTQARVQDIINNQ
+784 TTQAKVQDIINNQ
-797 SNYPGATVVS
+797 SSYPGATVVS

-874 KTIVGLE
+874 KTISGLDFE
-881 YEAAKTLAEG
+881 HAKTLAEG
-891 LEFNVGTHKL
+891 LEFKVGEHEL
-901 TYNELTWSWADGI
+901 TYSDMTWSWANDT
-914 YTGTSVISIPEHE
+914 YTGTKVISIPESE
-927 CGTLDVNEAA
+927 CGTLEVGEEA
-937 TTGKSL
+937 TDGKSL
-943 DVTGYDRNSSL
+943 EVVGYNRNTSL
-954 YVDGTVI
+954 YIDGTVV
-961 LDATTSGQMKIK
+961 LDATIAGEMSLRV
-973 TGQSKTVSFSN
+973 GQSKTVRFEN
-984 VYTVQ
+984 IYTEQ
-989 NGGGFG
+989 NGGGG
-995 EDVENKMSHE
+995 GSGDDAESKLSHE

-1020 NASGSVGTQVNKAKV
+1020 NATGSIGTQTNKAKV
-1035 DIVLVMDISGSMDK
+1035 DIVLVVDTSGSMSGDNLIDTK
-1049 SDGSSRKSKLANAK
+1049 K
-1063 DAVNALVAAFSAKN
+1063 AVKALVDSFNKKS
-1077 DTVDARYKLVT
+1077 DTVDTKYKLVT
-1088 FAKGSSIATDSWVDG
+1088 FASGSSIKTPNWVDG
-1103 STLKTKVSKLN
+1103 NTLYNSYVRRLS
-1114 ADGGTNYDKGLSN
+1114 AEGGTNYDRGLSN
-1127 AATAVS
+1127 AATAIGTAES
-1133 AGARTDAKKIVI
+1133 GAKKIVI
-1145 FLTDGQPTYY
+1145 FLTDGEPTYY
-1155 GSTSNC
+1155 GDRPSGFGNVTSEK
-1161 GVHTSYNT
+1161 T
-1169 LSKALTSA
+1169 LAAAQDSA
-1177 ALIKCSDFYAVGI
+1177 EKIKCDEFYAVGI
-1190 GLPGS
+1190 NLPS
-1195 IPIYKNDS
+1195 KVKIYKKNGDYSYTTS
-1203 GNCQYGTNH
+1203 GLNILTSIKN
-1212 GGDWWNQNPTTE
+1212 
-1224 TISGKELLE
+1224 
-1233 RVSAKVTATTKD
+1233 KVKATTKD
-1245 TWNLTDSSQLTDKF
+1245 AWNLSSSNQLTEKF
-1259 KQIAGETLTF
+1259 EQIAGETLTF

-1277 DQLSDYVKVT
+1277 DQLSEYVEVT
-1287 DDSKIHVKV
+1287 ENSKLHVKI
-1296 AQRGDN
+1296 AERSGTS
-1302 NTYTDK
+1302 TYTDK
-1308 FDATFNLNQ
+1308 YDQIFDL
-1317 SGAVTLNNKTIATAS
+1317 SGGTVTLNGQKIADVS
-1332 YDATTKTAVLDFAD
+1332 YNADTKTAVLDFVD
-1346 DYQLEENYY
+1346 NYKLEENYY
-1355 YYITITNL
+1355 YYISITKV

-1372 YIKYGGYKTDQGA
+1372 YINNGGYKTAQGA
-1385 PIVGSTPTDTSA
+1385 LIVGSTPTDTSA
-1397 TKDNEFGYYA
+1397 TKDSEFGYYA

-1421 KFGFKSNAD
+1421 KFGFKSNAN
-1430 AKVEYTWKGTAKTE
+1430 AQVEYTWKGTAKTE

-1469 TTVSKNVVLAQLVKL
+1469 TNVSKNVVLAQLVKL
-1484 STEKDVEDND
+1484 STEKDAEGND
-1494 VITVTPVAG
+1494 VITETPVTG

-1544 KYSIANEGDVTTFDN
+1544 KYSIANENDVTTFDN

-1587 IIKAGTDTN
+1587 IIKAGTDTS

-1610 GKTVT
+1610 GNTVT
-1615 VGTTATKGGSYI
+1615 VGTTATEGGSYI
-1627 SDANGLVLEGI
+1627 SDENGLVLEGI

-1648 IKAPSGYIKLADS
+1648 IKAPSGYIKLAES
-1661 ITITVGSNGD
+1661 ITITVGSDDDNSNGD

-1709 GSGIYW
+1709 GLGIYW
-1715 FSICG
+1715 YSICG